1 MKLHKLSIYFLLI
14 ALITG
19 CTTKSDTYYNR
30 QFRMIPTMYN
40 VLYNGNL
47 ALEEGKKELAEKRKD
62 NYFEILEVEPEV
74 RSQNYNLKGEG
85 NPHFDRAEEKAI
97 KAIQRHSMVFD
108 GKQKNRKI
116 DDAYM
121 LLGKARYY
129 NGRYIPAL
137 EAFNHLLTNYGETNQ
152 RYNAAVWREK
162 AHIQLGRE
170 QLAVTDLE
178 KILQEEQPKR
188 RERATLHAVLAQAFI
203 NLEAYPKAI
212 EALKQASQE
221 TKEKPKRGRYYYI
234 IGQLFEHLQQRDSA
248 QAYYQKVIGL
258 NWNIPRRLWVEAQI
272 GKART
277 QTLTPE
283 QKIEYTKKLRKME
296 KLYEHKDL
304 LDLVY
309 FQHALFLEGEN
320 KPKGAT
326 EYFLRSLEKNKDNDG
341 LRQRAHEH
349 LADLYFKDKK
359 YPLAYA
365 HYDSTLVYI
374 PKNTLEHLYMRRKR
388 DNLAQITD
396 FENTIAKADS
406 LSHIMKM
413 PKEEQVRYFQQH
425 IDSLKQQPQDKKAI
439 SITDFGRT
447 TTTQHQAPQ
456 EGFYFYIPQTVAYGK
471 QLFKQRFG
479 DRPLVDNWRWS
490 NQLIAQQPAD
500 TEKDSLSA
508 PKVSAE
514 DYLSQLP
521 SETQLEQ
528 LQKDRET
535 ALYGVG
541 ELYWEKFADG
551 KLAEQRLTR
560 LLSLTQNDKLKEKAL
575 YLLYKIN
582 EEKHP
587 KEAEAYKE
595 RLLASFPNS
604 EYAKPL
610 SGQQST
616 NEKALQEQYQQLSD
630 QLAAQ
635 QFAQVRDY
643 IDTHKADYKTSS
655 MAPDWDILRAK
666 AIARLEGKAAY
677 IRELEAIIQ
686 EYPNTSQADDLKE
699 KLEILK
705 GTPQKPTFLGDEEAT
720 SWKLVLPALGEQ
732 QLTQLKDYLE
742 ENGFAYLSLS
752 QDVYDDKEQFTV
764 LHGFMSRQMAE
775 GFVQRINHYFQEKA
789 LAGKKK
795 KDEEKNQ
802 ENTMFFKDFFV
813 ISSENYAI
821 LQTFKNKEE
830 YIKIN

>member
-1 MKLHKLSIYFLLI
+1 
-14 ALITG
+14 
-19 CTTKSDTYYNR
+19 
-30 QFRMIPTMYN
+30 MIPTMYN

-74 RSQNYNLKGEG
+74 SSQNYNLKGEG

-170 QLAVTDLE
+170 QLAVAALE
-178 KILQEEQPKR
+178 KILEEEQPKR

-203 NLEAYPKAI
+203 NLETYPKAI

-221 TKEKPKRGRYYYI
+221 TKEKPKRGRYYFI
-234 IGQLFEHLQQRDSA
+234 IGQLFEHLQQKDSA

-258 NWNIPRRLWVEAQI
+258 NWNIPRRLWVEAQV

-283 QKIEYTKKLRKME
+283 EKIAYTKKLRKME

-320 KPKGAT
+320 QPKAAT
-326 EYFLRSLEKNKDNDG
+326 SYFLRSLEKNKDNEG
-341 LRQRAHEH
+341 LRRRTHEH
-349 LADLYFKDKK
+349 LGELYFKDKK

-388 DNLAQITD
+388 DNLAQITA

-406 LSHIMKM
+406 LSRIMKM
-413 PKEEQVRYFQQH
+413 PKEEQVRYFERH
-425 IDSLKQQPQDKKAI
+425 IDSLKQQPATQQAVT
-439 SITDFGRT
+439 ITDFGRAT
-447 TTTQHQAPQ
+447 TPQQQNPQ
-456 EGFYFYIPQTVAYGK
+456 EGFYFYLPQTVAYGK

-479 DRPLVDNWRWS
+479 DRPLMDNWRWS
-490 NQLIAQQPAD
+490 NQLIAQQSTD
-500 TEKDSLSA
+500 VVTDSLAISQIS
-508 PKVSAE
+508 PE
-514 DYLSQLP
+514 DYLKKLPTP
-521 SETQLEQ
+521 SELEQ

-560 LLSLTQNDKLKEKAL
+560 LLSLTHNDKLKEKTL

-582 EEKHP
+582 EKNP
-587 KEAEAYKE
+587 KEADAYKQQ
-595 RLLASFPNS
+595 LLTSFPNS
-604 EYAKPL
+604 EYAKPI

-616 NEKALQEQYQQLSD
+616 NEKELQEQYQRLSD

-635 QFAQVRDY
+635 QYAEVLAY
-643 IDTHKADYKTSS
+643 IQAHKTEYKTSS
-655 MAPDWDILRAK
+655 MGPDFDILKAK

-677 IRELEAIIQ
+677 IRELEAIVQ

-699 KLEILK
+699 KLKILK
-705 GTPQKPTFLGDEEAT
+705 GSSEKPTFLPDEEAT
-720 SWKLVLPALGEQ
+720 SWKVVLQGGLDEQ
-732 QLTQLKDYLE
+732 QLTQLKNYLE
-742 ENGFAYLSLS
+742 ENGFAYLTLS
-752 QDVYDDKEQFTV
+752 QDVYDDKEQFAV
-764 LHGFMSRQMAE
+764 LHGFMSKQMAE
-775 GFVQRINHYFQEKA
+775 GFVQRVNHYFQENA
-789 LAGKKK
+789 LKNKKK

-802 ENTMFFKDFFV
+802 ENTMFFKEFFV

-821 LQTFKNKEE
+821 LQAFKNKEE
-830 YIKIN
+830 YIKNN

>member
-1 MKLHKLSIYFLLI
+1 
-14 ALITG
+14 
-19 CTTKSDTYYNR
+19 
-30 QFRMIPTMYN
+30 MIPTMYN

-170 QLAVTDLE
+170 QLAVAALE
-178 KILQEEQPKR
+178 KILEEEQPKR

-203 NLEAYPKAI
+203 NLESYPKAI

-221 TKEKPKRGRYYYI
+221 TKEKPKRGRYYFI
-234 IGQLFEHLQQRDSA
+234 IGQLFEHLQQKDSA

-258 NWNIPRRLWVEAQI
+258 NWNVPRRLWVEAQV

-283 QKIEYTKKLRKME
+283 EKIAYTKKLRKME

-320 KPKGAT
+320 QPKAAT
-326 EYFLRSLEKNKDNDG
+326 NYFLRSLEKNKDNEG
-341 LRQRAHEH
+341 LRRRTHEH
-349 LADLYFKDKK
+349 LGELYFKDKK

-388 DNLAQITD
+388 DNLAQITA

-406 LSHIMKM
+406 LSRIMKM
-413 PKEEQVRYFQQH
+413 PKEEQIRYFERH
-425 IDSLKQQPQDKKAI
+425 IDSLKQQPATQQAVT
-439 SITDFGRT
+439 ITDFGRAT
-447 TTTQHQAPQ
+447 TPQQQNPQ
-456 EGFYFYIPQTVAYGK
+456 EGFYFYLPQTVAYGK

-479 DRPLVDNWRWS
+479 DRPLMDNWRWS
-490 NQLIAQQPAD
+490 NQLIAQQSTD
-500 TEKDSLSA
+500 VVTDSLAISQIS
-508 PKVSAE
+508 PE
-514 DYLSQLP
+514 DYLKKLPTP
-521 SETQLEQ
+521 SELEQ

-560 LLSLTQNDKLKEKAL
+560 LLSLTHNDKLKEKTL

-582 EEKHP
+582 EKNP
-587 KEAEAYKE
+587 KEADAYKQQ
-595 RLLASFPNS
+595 LLTSFPNS
-604 EYAKPL
+604 EYAKPI

-616 NEKALQEQYQQLSD
+616 NEKELQEQYQRLSD

-635 QFAQVRDY
+635 QYAEVLAY
-643 IDTHKADYKTSS
+643 IQAHKTAYKTSS
-655 MAPDWDILRAK
+655 MGPDFDILKAK

-677 IRELEAIIQ
+677 IRELEAIVQ

-699 KLEILK
+699 KLKILK
-705 GTPQKPTFLGDEEAT
+705 GSSEKPTFLPDEEAT
-720 SWKLVLPALGEQ
+720 SWKVVLQGGLDEQ
-732 QLTQLKDYLE
+732 QLTQLKNYLE
-742 ENGFAYLSLS
+742 ENGFAYLTLS
-752 QDVYDDKEQFTV
+752 QDVYDDKEQFAV
-764 LHGFMSRQMAE
+764 LHGFMSKQMAE
-775 GFVQRINHYFQEKA
+775 GFVQRVNHYFQENA
-789 LAGKKK
+789 LKNKKK

-802 ENTMFFKDFFV
+802 ENTMFFKEFFV

-821 LQTFKNKEE
+821 LQAFKNKEE
-830 YIKIN
+830 YIKNN

>member
-1 MKLHKLSIYFLLI
+1 
-14 ALITG
+14 
-19 CTTKSDTYYNR
+19 
-30 QFRMIPTMYN
+30 MIPTMYN

-170 QLAVTDLE
+170 QLAVAALE
-178 KILQEEQPKR
+178 KILEEEQPKR

-203 NLEAYPKAI
+203 NLESYPKAI

-221 TKEKPKRGRYYYI
+221 TKEKPKRGRYYFI
-234 IGQLFEHLQQRDSA
+234 IGQLFEHLQQKDSA

-258 NWNIPRRLWVEAQI
+258 NWNVPRRLWVEAQV

-283 QKIEYTKKLRKME
+283 EKIAYTKKLRKME

-320 KPKGAT
+320 QPKAAT
-326 EYFLRSLEKNKDNDG
+326 NYFLRSLEKNKDNEG
-341 LRQRAHEH
+341 LRRRTHEH
-349 LADLYFKDKK
+349 LGELYFKDKK

-365 HYDSTLVYI
+365 HYDSTLAYI

-388 DNLAQITD
+388 DNLAQITA

-406 LSHIMKM
+406 LSRIMKM
-413 PKEEQVRYFQQH
+413 PKEEQIRYFERH
-425 IDSLKQQPQDKKAI
+425 IDSLKQQPATQQAVT
-439 SITDFGRT
+439 ITDFGRAT
-447 TTTQHQAPQ
+447 TPQQQNPQ
-456 EGFYFYIPQTVAYGK
+456 EGFYFYLPQTVAYGK

-479 DRPLVDNWRWS
+479 DRPLMDNWRWS
-490 NQLIAQQPAD
+490 NQLIAQQSTD
-500 TEKDSLSA
+500 VVTDSLAISQIS
-508 PKVSAE
+508 PE
-514 DYLSQLP
+514 DYLKKLPTP
-521 SETQLEQ
+521 SELEQ

-560 LLSLTQNDKLKEKAL
+560 LLSLTHNDKLKEKTL

-582 EEKHP
+582 EKNP
-587 KEAEAYKE
+587 KEADAYKQQ
-595 RLLASFPNS
+595 LLTSFPNS
-604 EYAKPL
+604 EYAKPI

-616 NEKALQEQYQQLSD
+616 NEKELQEQYQRLSD

-635 QFAQVRDY
+635 QYAEVLAY
-643 IDTHKADYKTSS
+643 IQAHKTAYKTSS
-655 MAPDWDILRAK
+655 MGPDFDILKAK

-677 IRELEAIIQ
+677 IRELEAIVQ

-699 KLEILK
+699 KLKILK
-705 GTPQKPTFLGDEEAT
+705 GSSEKPTFLPDEEAT
-720 SWKLVLPALGEQ
+720 SWKVVLQGGLDEQ
-732 QLTQLKDYLE
+732 QLTQLKNYLE
-742 ENGFAYLSLS
+742 ENGFAYLTLS
-752 QDVYDDKEQFTV
+752 QDVYDDKEQFAV
-764 LHGFMSRQMAE
+764 LHGFMSKQMAE
-775 GFVQRINHYFQEKA
+775 GFVQRVNHYFQENA
-789 LAGKKK
+789 LKNKKK

-802 ENTMFFKDFFV
+802 ENTMFFKEFFV

-821 LQTFKNKEE
+821 LQAFKNKEE
-830 YIKIN
+830 YIKNN

>member
-1 MKLHKLSIYFLLI
+1 
-14 ALITG
+14 
-19 CTTKSDTYYNR
+19 
-30 QFRMIPTMYN
+30 MIPTMYN

-170 QLAVTDLE
+170 QLAVAALE
-178 KILQEEQPKR
+178 KILEEEQPKR

-221 TKEKPKRGRYYYI
+221 TKEKPKRGRYYFI
-234 IGQLFEHLQQRDSA
+234 IGQLFEHLQQKDSA

-258 NWNIPRRLWVEAQI
+258 NWNVPRRLWVEAQV

-283 QKIEYTKKLRKME
+283 EKIAYTKKLRKME

-320 KPKGAT
+320 QPKAAT
-326 EYFLRSLEKNKDNDG
+326 NYFLRSLEKNKDNEG
-341 LRQRAHEH
+341 LRRRTHEH
-349 LADLYFKDKK
+349 LGELYFKDKK

-388 DNLAQITD
+388 DNLAQITA

-406 LSHIMKM
+406 LSRIMKM
-413 PKEEQVRYFQQH
+413 PKEEQIRYFERH
-425 IDSLKQQPQDKKAI
+425 IDSLKQQPATQQAVT
-439 SITDFGRT
+439 ITDFGRAT
-447 TTTQHQAPQ
+447 TPQQQNPQ
-456 EGFYFYIPQTVAYGK
+456 EGFYFYLPQTVAYGK

-479 DRPLVDNWRWS
+479 DRPLMDNWRWS
-490 NQLIAQQPAD
+490 NQLIAQQSTD
-500 TEKDSLSA
+500 VVTDSLAISQIS
-508 PKVSAE
+508 PE
-514 DYLSQLP
+514 DYLKKLP
-521 SETQLEQ
+521 TLSELEQ

-560 LLSLTQNDKLKEKAL
+560 LLSLTHNDKLKEKTL

-582 EEKHP
+582 EKNP
-587 KEAEAYKE
+587 KEADAYKQQ
-595 RLLASFPNS
+595 LLTSFPNS
-604 EYAKPL
+604 EYAKPI

-616 NEKALQEQYQQLSD
+616 NEKELQEQYQRLSD

-635 QFAQVRDY
+635 QYAEVLAYLQA
-643 IDTHKADYKTSS
+643 HKTAYKTSS
-655 MAPDWDILRAK
+655 MGPDFDILKAK

-677 IRELEAIIQ
+677 IRELEAIVQ
-686 EYPNTSQADDLKE
+686 EYPNTSQADNLKE
-699 KLEILK
+699 KLKILK
-705 GTPQKPTFLGDEEAT
+705 GSSEKPTFLPDEEAT
-720 SWKLVLPALGEQ
+720 SWKVVLQGGLDEQ
-732 QLTQLKDYLE
+732 QLTQLKNYLE
-742 ENGFAYLSLS
+742 ENGFAYLTLS
-752 QDVYDDKEQFTV
+752 QDVYDDKEQFAV
-764 LHGFMSRQMAE
+764 LHGFMSKQMAE
-775 GFVQRINHYFQEKA
+775 GFVQRVNHYFQENA
-789 LAGKKK
+789 LKNKKK

-802 ENTMFFKDFFV
+802 ENTMFFKEFFV

-821 LQTFKNKEE
+821 LQAFKNKEE
-830 YIKIN
+830 YIKNN

>member
-1 MKLHKLSIYFLLI
+1 
-14 ALITG
+14 
-19 CTTKSDTYYNR
+19 
-30 QFRMIPTMYN
+30 MIPTMYN

-74 RSQNYNLKGEG
+74 SSQNYNLKGEG

-170 QLAVTDLE
+170 QLAVAALE
-178 KILQEEQPKR
+178 KILEEEQPKR

-221 TKEKPKRGRYYYI
+221 TKEKPKRGRYYFI
-234 IGQLFEHLQQRDSA
+234 IGQLFEHLQQKDSA

-258 NWNIPRRLWVEAQI
+258 NWNVPRRLWVEAQV

-283 QKIEYTKKLRKME
+283 EKIAYTKKLRKME

-320 KPKGAT
+320 QPKAAT
-326 EYFLRSLEKNKDNDG
+326 SYFLRSLEKNKDNEG
-341 LRQRAHEH
+341 LRRRTHEH
-349 LADLYFKDKK
+349 LGELYFKDKK

-388 DNLAQITD
+388 DNLAQITA

-406 LSHIMKM
+406 LSRIMKM
-413 PKEEQVRYFQQH
+413 PKEEQVRYFERH
-425 IDSLKQQPQDKKAI
+425 IDSLKQQPATQQAVT
-439 SITDFGRT
+439 ITDFGRAT
-447 TTTQHQAPQ
+447 TPQQQNPQ
-456 EGFYFYIPQTVAYGK
+456 EGFYFYLPQTVAYGK

-479 DRPLVDNWRWS
+479 DRPLMDNWRWS
-490 NQLIAQQPAD
+490 NQLIAQQSTD
-500 TEKDSLSA
+500 VVTDSLAISQIS
-508 PKVSAE
+508 PE
-514 DYLSQLP
+514 DYLKKLPTP
-521 SETQLEQ
+521 SELEQ

-560 LLSLTQNDKLKEKAL
+560 LLSLTHNDKLKEKTL

-582 EEKHP
+582 EKNP
-587 KEAEAYKE
+587 KEADAYKQQ
-595 RLLASFPNS
+595 LLTSFPNS
-604 EYAKPL
+604 EYAKPI

-616 NEKALQEQYQQLSD
+616 NEKELQEQYQRLSD

-635 QFAQVRDY
+635 QYAEVLAYLQA
-643 IDTHKADYKTSS
+643 HKTAYKTSS
-655 MAPDWDILRAK
+655 MGPDFDILKAK
-666 AIARLEGKAAY
+666 AIARLEGKTAY
-677 IRELEAIIQ
+677 IRELEAIVQ

-699 KLEILK
+699 KLKILK
-705 GTPQKPTFLGDEEAT
+705 GSSEKPTFLPDEEAT
-720 SWKLVLPALGEQ
+720 SWKVVLQGGLDEQ
-732 QLTQLKDYLE
+732 QLTQLKNYLE
-742 ENGFAYLSLS
+742 ENGFAYLTLS
-752 QDVYDDKEQFTV
+752 QDVYDDKEQFAV
-764 LHGFMSRQMAE
+764 LHGFMSKQMAE
-775 GFVQRINHYFQEKA
+775 GFVQRVNHYFQENA
-789 LAGKKK
+789 LKNKKK

-802 ENTMFFKDFFV
+802 ENTMFFKEFFV

-821 LQTFKNKEE
+821 LQAFKNKEE
-830 YIKIN
+830 YIKNN

>member
-1 MKLHKLSIYFLLI
+1 
-14 ALITG
+14 
-19 CTTKSDTYYNR
+19 
-30 QFRMIPTMYN
+30 MIPTMYN

-170 QLAVTDLE
+170 QLAVAALE
-178 KILQEEQPKR
+178 KILEEEQPKR

-221 TKEKPKRGRYYYI
+221 TKEKPKRGRYYFI
-234 IGQLFEHLQQRDSA
+234 IGQLFEHLQQKDSA
-248 QAYYQKVIGL
+248 QVYYQKVIGL
-258 NWNIPRRLWVEAQI
+258 NWNVPRRLWVEAQV

-283 QKIEYTKKLRKME
+283 EKIAYTKKLRKME

-320 KPKGAT
+320 QPKAAT
-326 EYFLRSLEKNKDNDG
+326 NYFLRSLEKNKDNEG
-341 LRQRAHEH
+341 LRRRTHEH
-349 LADLYFKDKK
+349 LGELYFKDKK

-388 DNLAQITD
+388 DNLAQITA

-406 LSHIMKM
+406 LSRIMKM
-413 PKEEQVRYFQQH
+413 PKEEQIRYFERH
-425 IDSLKQQPQDKKAI
+425 IDSLKQQPATQQAVT
-439 SITDFGRT
+439 ITDFGRAT
-447 TTTQHQAPQ
+447 TPQQQNPQ
-456 EGFYFYIPQTVAYGK
+456 EGFYFYLPQTVAYGK

-479 DRPLVDNWRWS
+479 DRPLMDNWRWS
-490 NQLIAQQPAD
+490 NQLIAQQSTDVVA
-500 TEKDSLSA
+500 DSLAISQIS
-508 PKVSAE
+508 PE
-514 DYLSQLP
+514 DYLKKLPTP
-521 SETQLEQ
+521 SELEQ

-560 LLSLTQNDKLKEKAL
+560 LLSLTHNDKLKEKTL

-582 EEKHP
+582 EKNP
-587 KEAEAYKE
+587 KEADAYKQQ
-595 RLLASFPNS
+595 LLTSFPNS
-604 EYAKPL
+604 EYAKPI

-616 NEKALQEQYQQLSD
+616 NEKELQEQYQRLSD

-635 QFAQVRDY
+635 QYAEVLAYLQA
-643 IDTHKADYKTSS
+643 HKTAYKTSS
-655 MAPDWDILRAK
+655 MGPDFDILKAK

-677 IRELEAIIQ
+677 IRELEAIVQ
-686 EYPNTSQADDLKE
+686 EYPNTSQADNLKE
-699 KLEILK
+699 KLKILK
-705 GTPQKPTFLGDEEAT
+705 GSSEKPTFLPDQEAT
-720 SWKLVLPALGEQ
+720 SWKVVLQGGLDEQ
-732 QLTQLKDYLE
+732 QLTQLKNYLE
-742 ENGFAYLSLS
+742 ENGFAYLTLS
-752 QDVYDDKEQFTV
+752 QDVYDDKEQFAV
-764 LHGFMSRQMAE
+764 LHGFMSKQMAE
-775 GFVQRINHYFQEKA
+775 GFVQRVNHYFQENA
-789 LAGKKK
+789 LKNKKK

-802 ENTMFFKDFFV
+802 ENTMFFKEFFV

-821 LQTFKNKEE
+821 LQAFKNKEE
-830 YIKIN
+830 YIKNN

>member
-1 MKLHKLSIYFLLI
+1 
-14 ALITG
+14 
-19 CTTKSDTYYNR
+19 
-30 QFRMIPTMYN
+30 MIPTMYN

-170 QLAVTDLE
+170 QLAVAALE
-178 KILQEEQPKR
+178 KILEEEQPKR

-203 NLEAYPKAI
+203 NLESYPKAI

-221 TKEKPKRGRYYYI
+221 TKEKPKRGRYYFI
-234 IGQLFEHLQQRDSA
+234 IGQLFEHLQQKDSA

-258 NWNIPRRLWVEAQI
+258 NWNVPRRLWVEAQV

-283 QKIEYTKKLRKME
+283 EKIAYTKKLRKME

-320 KPKGAT
+320 QPKAAT
-326 EYFLRSLEKNKDNDG
+326 NYFLRSLEKNKDNEG
-341 LRQRAHEH
+341 LRRRTHEH
-349 LADLYFKDKK
+349 LGELYFKDKK

-388 DNLAQITD
+388 DNLAQITA

-406 LSHIMKM
+406 LSRIMKM
-413 PKEEQVRYFQQH
+413 PKEEQIRYFERH
-425 IDSLKQQPQDKKAI
+425 IDSLKQQPATQQAVT
-439 SITDFGRT
+439 ITDFGRAT
-447 TTTQHQAPQ
+447 TPQQQNPQ
-456 EGFYFYIPQTVAYGK
+456 EGFYFYLPQTVAYGK

-479 DRPLVDNWRWS
+479 DRPLMDNWRWS
-490 NQLIAQQPAD
+490 NQLIAEQSTD
-500 TEKDSLSA
+500 VVTDSLAISQIS
-508 PKVSAE
+508 PE
-514 DYLSQLP
+514 DYLKKLPTP
-521 SETQLEQ
+521 SELEQ

-560 LLSLTQNDKLKEKAL
+560 LLSLTHNDKLKEKTL

-582 EEKHP
+582 EKNP
-587 KEAEAYKE
+587 KEADAYKQQ
-595 RLLASFPNS
+595 LLTSFPNS
-604 EYAKPL
+604 EYAKPI

-616 NEKALQEQYQQLSD
+616 NEKELQEQYQRLSD

-635 QFAQVRDY
+635 QYAEVLAYLQA
-643 IDTHKADYKTSS
+643 HKTAYKTSS
-655 MAPDWDILRAK
+655 MGPDFDILKAK

-677 IRELEAIIQ
+677 IRELEAIVQ
-686 EYPNTSQADDLKE
+686 EYPNTSQADNLKE
-699 KLEILK
+699 KLKILK
-705 GTPQKPTFLGDEEAT
+705 GSSEKPTFLPDEEAT
-720 SWKLVLPALGEQ
+720 SWKVVLQGGLDEQ
-732 QLTQLKDYLE
+732 QLTQLKNYLE
-742 ENGFAYLSLS
+742 ENGFAYLTLS
-752 QDVYDDKEQFTV
+752 QDVYDDKEQFAV
-764 LHGFMSRQMAE
+764 LHGFMSKQMAE
-775 GFVQRINHYFQEKA
+775 GFVQRVNHYFQENA
-789 LAGKKK
+789 LKNKKK

-802 ENTMFFKDFFV
+802 ENTMFFKEFFV

-821 LQTFKNKEE
+821 LQAFKNKEE
-830 YIKIN
+830 YIKNN

>member
-1 MKLHKLSIYFLLI
+1 
-14 ALITG
+14 
-19 CTTKSDTYYNR
+19 
-30 QFRMIPTMYN
+30 MIPTMYN

-170 QLAVTDLE
+170 QLAVAALE
-178 KILQEEQPKR
+178 KILEEEQPKR

-203 NLEAYPKAI
+203 NLESYPKAI

-221 TKEKPKRGRYYYI
+221 TKEKPKRGRYYFI
-234 IGQLFEHLQQRDSA
+234 IGQLFEHLQQKDSA

-258 NWNIPRRLWVEAQI
+258 NWNVPRRLWVEAQV

-283 QKIEYTKKLRKME
+283 EKIAYTKKLRKME

-320 KPKGAT
+320 QPKAAT
-326 EYFLRSLEKNKDNDG
+326 NYFLRSLEKNKDNEG
-341 LRQRAHEH
+341 LRRRTHEH
-349 LADLYFKDKK
+349 LGELYFKDKK

-388 DNLAQITD
+388 DNLAQITA

-406 LSHIMKM
+406 LSRIMKM
-413 PKEEQVRYFQQH
+413 PKEEQIRYFERH
-425 IDSLKQQPQDKKAI
+425 IDSLKQQPATQQAVT
-439 SITDFGRT
+439 ITDFGRAT
-447 TTTQHQAPQ
+447 TPQQQNPQ
-456 EGFYFYIPQTVAYGK
+456 EGFYFYLPQTVAYGK

-479 DRPLVDNWRWS
+479 DRPLMDNWRWS
-490 NQLIAQQPAD
+490 NQLIAQQSTD
-500 TEKDSLSA
+500 VVTDSLAISQIS
-508 PKVSAE
+508 PE
-514 DYLSQLP
+514 DYLKKLPTP
-521 SETQLEQ
+521 SELEQ

-560 LLSLTQNDKLKEKAL
+560 LLSLTHNDKLKEKTL

-582 EEKHP
+582 EKNP
-587 KEAEAYKE
+587 KEADAYKQQ
-595 RLLASFPNS
+595 LLTSFPNS
-604 EYAKPL
+604 EYAKPI

-616 NEKALQEQYQQLSD
+616 NEKELQEQYQRLSD

-635 QFAQVRDY
+635 QYAEVLAYLQA
-643 IDTHKADYKTSS
+643 HKTAYKTSS
-655 MAPDWDILRAK
+655 MEPDFDILKAK

-677 IRELEAIIQ
+677 IRELEAIVQ

-699 KLEILK
+699 KLKILK
-705 GTPQKPTFLGDEEAT
+705 GSSEKPTFLPDEEAT
-720 SWKLVLPALGEQ
+720 SWKVVLQGSLDEQ
-732 QLTQLKDYLE
+732 QLTQLKNYLE
-742 ENGFAYLSLS
+742 ENGFAYLTLS
-752 QDVYDDKEQFTV
+752 QDVYDDKEQFAV
-764 LHGFMSRQMAE
+764 LHGFMSKQMAE
-775 GFVQRINHYFQEKA
+775 GFVQRVNHYFQENA
-789 LAGKKK
+789 LKNKKK

-802 ENTMFFKDFFV
+802 ENTMFFKEFFV

-821 LQTFKNKEE
+821 LQAFKNKEE
-830 YIKIN
+830 YIKNN

>member
-1 MKLHKLSIYFLLI
+1 
-14 ALITG
+14 
-19 CTTKSDTYYNR
+19 
-30 QFRMIPTMYN
+30 MIPTMYN

-170 QLAVTDLE
+170 QLAVAALE
-178 KILQEEQPKR
+178 KILEEEQPKR
-188 RERATLHAVLAQAFI
+188 RECATLHAVLAQAFI

-212 EALKQASQE
+212 EALKKASQE
-221 TKEKPKRGRYYYI
+221 TKEKPKRGRYYFI
-234 IGQLFEHLQQRDSA
+234 IGQLFEHLQQKDSA

-258 NWNIPRRLWVEAQI
+258 NWNVPRRLWVEAQV

-283 QKIEYTKKLRKME
+283 EKIAYTKKLRKME

-320 KPKGAT
+320 QPKAAT
-326 EYFLRSLEKNKDNDG
+326 NYFLRSLEKNKDNEG
-341 LRQRAHEH
+341 LRRRTHEH
-349 LADLYFKDKK
+349 LGELYFKDKK

-388 DNLAQITD
+388 DNLAQITA

-406 LSHIMKM
+406 LSRIMKM
-413 PKEEQVRYFQQH
+413 PKEEQIRYFERH
-425 IDSLKQQPQDKKAI
+425 IDSLKQQPATQQAVT
-439 SITDFGRT
+439 ITDFGRAT
-447 TTTQHQAPQ
+447 TPQQQNPQ
-456 EGFYFYIPQTVAYGK
+456 EGFYFYLPQTVAYGK

-479 DRPLVDNWRWS
+479 DRPLMDNWRWS
-490 NQLIAQQPAD
+490 NQLIAQQSTD
-500 TEKDSLSA
+500 VVTDSLAISQIS
-508 PKVSAE
+508 PE
-514 DYLSQLP
+514 DYLKKLPTP
-521 SETQLEQ
+521 SELEQ

-560 LLSLTQNDKLKEKAL
+560 LLSLTHNDKLKEKTL

-582 EEKHP
+582 EKNP
-587 KEAEAYKE
+587 KEADAYKQQ
-595 RLLASFPNS
+595 LLTSFPNS
-604 EYAKPL
+604 EYAKPI

-616 NEKALQEQYQQLSD
+616 NEKELQEQYQRLSD

-635 QFAQVRDY
+635 QYAEVLAYLQA
-643 IDTHKADYKTSS
+643 HKTAYKTSS
-655 MAPDWDILRAK
+655 MGPDFDILKAK

-677 IRELEAIIQ
+677 IRELEAIVQ

-699 KLEILK
+699 KLKILK
-705 GTPQKPTFLGDEEAT
+705 GSSEKPTFLPDEEAT
-720 SWKLVLPALGEQ
+720 SWKVVLQGGLDEQ
-732 QLTQLKDYLE
+732 QLTQLKNYLE
-742 ENGFAYLSLS
+742 ENGFAYLTLS
-752 QDVYDDKEQFTV
+752 QDVYDDKEQFAV
-764 LHGFMSRQMAE
+764 LHGFMSKQMAE
-775 GFVQRINHYFQEKA
+775 GFVQRVNHYFQENA
-789 LAGKKK
+789 LKNKKK

-802 ENTMFFKDFFV
+802 ENTMFFKEFFV

-821 LQTFKNKEE
+821 LQAFKNKEE
-830 YIKIN
+830 YIKNN

>member
-1 MKLHKLSIYFLLI
+1 
-14 ALITG
+14 
-19 CTTKSDTYYNR
+19 
-30 QFRMIPTMYN
+30 MIPTMYN
-40 VLYNGNL
+40 VLYNCNL

-170 QLAVTDLE
+170 QLAVAALE
-178 KILQEEQPKR
+178 KILEEEQPKR

-203 NLEAYPKAI
+203 NLESYPKAI

-221 TKEKPKRGRYYYI
+221 TKEKPKRGRYYFI
-234 IGQLFEHLQQRDSA
+234 IGQLFEHLQQKDSA

-258 NWNIPRRLWVEAQI
+258 NWNVPRRLWVEAQV

-283 QKIEYTKKLRKME
+283 EKIAYTKKLRKME

-320 KPKGAT
+320 QPKAAT
-326 EYFLRSLEKNKDNDG
+326 NYFLRSLEKNKDNEG
-341 LRQRAHEH
+341 LRRRTHEH
-349 LADLYFKDKK
+349 LGELYFKDKK

-388 DNLAQITD
+388 DNLAQITA

-406 LSHIMKM
+406 LSRIMKM
-413 PKEEQVRYFQQH
+413 PKEEQIRYFERH
-425 IDSLKQQPQDKKAI
+425 IDSLKQQPATQQAVT
-439 SITDFGRT
+439 ITDFGRAT
-447 TTTQHQAPQ
+447 TPQQQNPQ
-456 EGFYFYIPQTVAYGK
+456 EGFYFYLPQTVAYGK

-479 DRPLVDNWRWS
+479 DRPLMDNWRWS
-490 NQLIAQQPAD
+490 NQLIAQQSTD
-500 TEKDSLSA
+500 VVTDSLAISQIS
-508 PKVSAE
+508 PE
-514 DYLSQLP
+514 DYLKKLPTP
-521 SETQLEQ
+521 SELEQ

-560 LLSLTQNDKLKEKAL
+560 LLSLTHNDKLKEKTL

-582 EEKHP
+582 EKNP
-587 KEAEAYKE
+587 KEADAYKQQ
-595 RLLASFPNS
+595 LLTSFPNS
-604 EYAKPL
+604 EYAKPI

-616 NEKALQEQYQQLSD
+616 NEKELQEQYQRLSD

-635 QFAQVRDY
+635 QYAEVLAY
-643 IDTHKADYKTSS
+643 IQAHKTAYKTSS
-655 MAPDWDILRAK
+655 MGPDFDILKAK

-677 IRELEAIIQ
+677 IRELEAIVQ

-699 KLEILK
+699 KLKILK
-705 GTPQKPTFLGDEEAT
+705 GSSEKPTFLPDEEAT
-720 SWKLVLPALGEQ
+720 SWKVVLQGGLDEQ
-732 QLTQLKDYLE
+732 QLTQLKNYLE
-742 ENGFAYLSLS
+742 ENGFAYLTLS
-752 QDVYDDKEQFTV
+752 QDVYDDKEQFAV
-764 LHGFMSRQMAE
+764 LHGFMSKQMAE
-775 GFVQRINHYFQEKA
+775 GFVQRVNHYFQENA
-789 LAGKKK
+789 LKNKKK

-802 ENTMFFKDFFV
+802 ENTMFFKEFFV

-821 LQTFKNKEE
+821 LQAFKNKEE
-830 YIKIN
+830 YIKNN

>member
-1 MKLHKLSIYFLLI
+1 
-14 ALITG
+14 
-19 CTTKSDTYYNR
+19 
-30 QFRMIPTMYN
+30 MIPTMYN

-170 QLAVTDLE
+170 QLAVTALE
-178 KILQEEQPKR
+178 KIFEEEQPKR

-203 NLEAYPKAI
+203 NLESYPKAI
-212 EALKQASQE
+212 EALKKASQE
-221 TKEKPKRGRYYYI
+221 TKEKPKRGRYYFI
-234 IGQLFEHLQQRDSA
+234 IGQLFEHLQQKDSA

-258 NWNIPRRLWVEAQI
+258 NWNVPRRLWVEAQV

-283 QKIEYTKKLRKME
+283 EKIAYTKKLRKME

-320 KPKGAT
+320 QPKAAT
-326 EYFLRSLEKNKDNDG
+326 NYFLRSLEKNKDNEG
-341 LRQRAHEH
+341 LRRRTHEH
-349 LADLYFKDKK
+349 LGELYFKDKK

-388 DNLAQITD
+388 DNLAQITA

-406 LSHIMKM
+406 LSRIMKM
-413 PKEEQVRYFQQH
+413 PKEEQIRYFERH
-425 IDSLKQQPQDKKAI
+425 IDSLKQQPATQQAVT
-439 SITDFGRT
+439 ITDFGRAT
-447 TTTQHQAPQ
+447 TPQQQNPQ
-456 EGFYFYIPQTVAYGK
+456 EGFYFYLPQTVAYGK

-479 DRPLVDNWRWS
+479 DRPLMDNWRWS
-490 NQLIAQQPAD
+490 NQLIAQQSTD
-500 TEKDSLSA
+500 VVTDSLAISQIS
-508 PKVSAE
+508 PE
-514 DYLSQLP
+514 DYLKKLPTP
-521 SETQLEQ
+521 SEFEQ

-560 LLSLTQNDKLKEKAL
+560 LLSLTHNDKLKEKTL

-582 EEKHP
+582 EKNP
-587 KEAEAYKE
+587 KEADAYKQQ
-595 RLLASFPNS
+595 LLTSFPNS
-604 EYAKPL
+604 EYAKPI

-616 NEKALQEQYQQLSD
+616 NEKELQEQYQRLSD

-635 QFAQVRDY
+635 QYAEVLAYLQA
-643 IDTHKADYKTSS
+643 HKTAYKTSS
-655 MAPDWDILRAK
+655 MGPDFDILKAK

-677 IRELEAIIQ
+677 IRELEAIVQ

-699 KLEILK
+699 KLKILK
-705 GTPQKPTFLGDEEAT
+705 GSSEKPTFLPDEEAT
-720 SWKLVLPALGEQ
+720 SWKVVLQGGLDEQ
-732 QLTQLKDYLE
+732 QLTQLKNYLE
-742 ENGFAYLSLS
+742 ENGFAYLTLS
-752 QDVYDDKEQFTV
+752 QDVYDDKEQFAV
-764 LHGFMSRQMAE
+764 LHGFMSKQMAE
-775 GFVQRINHYFQEKA
+775 GFVQRVNHYFQENA
-789 LAGKKK
+789 LKNKKK

-802 ENTMFFKDFFV
+802 ENTMFFKEFFV

-821 LQTFKNKEE
+821 LQAFKNKEE
-830 YIKIN
+830 YIKNN

>member
-1 MKLHKLSIYFLLI
+1 
-14 ALITG
+14 
-19 CTTKSDTYYNR
+19 
-30 QFRMIPTMYN
+30 MIPTMYN

-74 RSQNYNLKGEG
+74 SSQNYNLKGEG

-170 QLAVTDLE
+170 QLAVAALE
-178 KILQEEQPKR
+178 KILEEEQPKR

-221 TKEKPKRGRYYYI
+221 TKEKPKRGRYYFI
-234 IGQLFEHLQQRDSA
+234 IGQLFEHLQQKDSA

-258 NWNIPRRLWVEAQI
+258 NWNIPRRLWVEAQV

-283 QKIEYTKKLRKME
+283 EKIAYTKKLRKME

-320 KPKGAT
+320 QPKAAT
-326 EYFLRSLEKNKDNDG
+326 SYFLRSLEKNKDNEG
-341 LRQRAHEH
+341 LRRSTHEH
-349 LADLYFKDKK
+349 LGELYFKDKK

-388 DNLAQITD
+388 DNLAQITA

-406 LSHIMKM
+406 LSRIMKM
-413 PKEEQVRYFQQH
+413 PKEEQIRYFEHH
-425 IDSLKQQPQDKKAI
+425 IDSLKQQPATQQAVT
-439 SITDFGRT
+439 ITDFGRAT
-447 TTTQHQAPQ
+447 TPQQQSPQ
-456 EGFYFYIPQTVAYGK
+456 EGFYFYLPQTVAYGK

-479 DRPLVDNWRWS
+479 DRPLMDNWRWS
-490 NQLIAQQPAD
+490 NQLIAQQSTD
-500 TEKDSLSA
+500 VVTDSLAISQIS
-508 PKVSAE
+508 PE
-514 DYLSQLP
+514 DYLKKLPTP
-521 SETQLEQ
+521 SELEQ

-560 LLSLTQNDKLKEKAL
+560 LLSLTHNDKLKEKTL

-582 EEKHP
+582 EKNP
-587 KEAEAYKE
+587 KEADAYKQQ
-595 RLLASFPNS
+595 LLTSFPNS
-604 EYAKPL
+604 EYAKPI

-616 NEKALQEQYQQLSD
+616 NEKELQEQYQRLSD

-635 QFAQVRDY
+635 QYAEVLAY
-643 IDTHKADYKTSS
+643 IQAHKTEYKTSS
-655 MAPDWDILRAK
+655 MGPDFDILKAK

-677 IRELEAIIQ
+677 IRELEAIVQ

-699 KLEILK
+699 KLKILK
-705 GTPQKPTFLGDEEAT
+705 GSSEKPTFLPDEEAT
-720 SWKLVLPALGEQ
+720 SWKVVLQGGLDEQ
-732 QLTQLKDYLE
+732 QLTQLKNYLE
-742 ENGFAYLSLS
+742 ENGFAYLTLS
-752 QDVYDDKEQFTV
+752 QDVYDDKEQFAV
-764 LHGFMSRQMAE
+764 LHGFMSKQMAE
-775 GFVQRINHYFQEKA
+775 GFVQRVNHYFQENA
-789 LAGKKK
+789 LKNKKK

-802 ENTMFFKDFFV
+802 ENTMFFKEFFV

-821 LQTFKNKEE
+821 LQAFKNKEE
-830 YIKIN
+830 YIKNN

>member
-1 MKLHKLSIYFLLI
+1 
-14 ALITG
+14 
-19 CTTKSDTYYNR
+19 
-30 QFRMIPTMYN
+30 MIPTMYN

-170 QLAVTDLE
+170 QLAVTALE
-178 KILQEEQPKR
+178 KIFEEEQPKR

-221 TKEKPKRGRYYYI
+221 TKEKPKRGRYYFI
-234 IGQLFEHLQQRDSA
+234 IGQLFEHLQQKDSA

-258 NWNIPRRLWVEAQI
+258 NWNVPRRLWVEAQV

-283 QKIEYTKKLRKME
+283 EKIAYTKKLRKME

-309 FQHALFLEGEN
+309 FQHALFLEEEN
-320 KPKGAT
+320 QPKAAT
-326 EYFLRSLEKNKDNDG
+326 NYFLRSLEKNKDNEG
-341 LRQRAHEH
+341 LRRRTHEH
-349 LADLYFKDKK
+349 LGELYFKDKK

-388 DNLAQITD
+388 DNLAQITA

-406 LSHIMKM
+406 LSRIMKM
-413 PKEEQVRYFQQH
+413 PKEEQIRYFERH
-425 IDSLKQQPQDKKAI
+425 IDSLKQQPATQQAVT
-439 SITDFGRT
+439 ITDFGRAT
-447 TTTQHQAPQ
+447 TPQQQNPQ
-456 EGFYFYIPQTVAYGK
+456 EGFYFYLPQTVAYGK

-479 DRPLVDNWRWS
+479 DRPLMDNWRWS
-490 NQLIAQQPAD
+490 NQLIAQQSTD
-500 TEKDSLSA
+500 VVTDSLAISQIS
-508 PKVSAE
+508 PE
-514 DYLSQLP
+514 DYLKKLPTP
-521 SETQLEQ
+521 SELEQ

-560 LLSLTQNDKLKEKAL
+560 LLSLTHNDKLKEKTL

-582 EEKHP
+582 EKNP
-587 KEAEAYKE
+587 KEADAYKQQ
-595 RLLASFPNS
+595 LLTSFPNS
-604 EYAKPL
+604 EYAKPI

-616 NEKALQEQYQQLSD
+616 NEKELQEQYQRLSD

-635 QFAQVRDY
+635 QYAEVLAYLQA
-643 IDTHKADYKTSS
+643 HKTAYKTSS
-655 MAPDWDILRAK
+655 MGPDFDILKAK

-677 IRELEAIIQ
+677 IRELEAIVQ

-699 KLEILK
+699 KLKILK
-705 GTPQKPTFLGDEEAT
+705 GSSEKPTFLPDEEAT
-720 SWKLVLPALGEQ
+720 SWKVVLQGGLDEQ
-732 QLTQLKDYLE
+732 QLTQLKNYLE
-742 ENGFAYLSLS
+742 ENGFAYLTLS
-752 QDVYDDKEQFTV
+752 QDVYDDKEQFAV
-764 LHGFMSRQMAE
+764 LHGFMSKQMAE
-775 GFVQRINHYFQEKA
+775 GFVQRVNHYFQENA
-789 LAGKKK
+789 LKNKKK

-802 ENTMFFKDFFV
+802 ENTMFFKEFFV

-821 LQTFKNKEE
+821 LQAFKNKEE
-830 YIKIN
+830 YIKNN

>member
-1 MKLHKLSIYFLLI
+1 
-14 ALITG
+14 
-19 CTTKSDTYYNR
+19 
-30 QFRMIPTMYN
+30 MIPTMYN

-47 ALEEGKKELAEKRKD
+47 ALEEGKKELTEKRKD

-74 RSQNYNLKGEG
+74 SSQNYNLKGVG

-170 QLAVTDLE
+170 QLAVAALE
-178 KILQEEQPKR
+178 KILEEEQPKR

-203 NLEAYPKAI
+203 NLESYPKAI

-221 TKEKPKRGRYYYI
+221 TKEKPKRGRYYFI
-234 IGQLFEHLQQRDSA
+234 IGQLFEHLQQKDSA

-258 NWNIPRRLWVEAQI
+258 NWNVPRRLWVEAQV

-283 QKIEYTKKLRKME
+283 EKIAYTKKLRKME

-320 KPKGAT
+320 QPKAAT
-326 EYFLRSLEKNKDNDG
+326 NYFLRSLEKNKDNEG
-341 LRQRAHEH
+341 LRRRTHEH
-349 LADLYFKDKK
+349 LGELYFKDKK

-388 DNLAQITD
+388 DNLAQITA

-406 LSHIMKM
+406 LSRIMKM
-413 PKEEQVRYFQQH
+413 PKEEQIRYFERH
-425 IDSLKQQPQDKKAI
+425 IDSLKQQPATQQAVT
-439 SITDFGRT
+439 ITDFGRAT
-447 TTTQHQAPQ
+447 TPQQQNPQ
-456 EGFYFYIPQTVAYGK
+456 EGFYFYLPQTVAYGK

-479 DRPLVDNWRWS
+479 DRPLMDNWRWS
-490 NQLIAQQPAD
+490 NQLIAQQSTD
-500 TEKDSLSA
+500 VVTDSLAISQIS
-508 PKVSAE
+508 PE
-514 DYLSQLP
+514 DYLKKLPTP
-521 SETQLEQ
+521 SELEQ

-560 LLSLTQNDKLKEKAL
+560 LLSLTHNDKLKEKTL

-582 EEKHP
+582 EKNP
-587 KEAEAYKE
+587 KEADAYKQQ
-595 RLLASFPNS
+595 LLTSFPNS
-604 EYAKPL
+604 EYAKPI

-616 NEKALQEQYQQLSD
+616 NEKELQEQYQRLSD

-635 QFAQVRDY
+635 QYAEVLAY
-643 IDTHKADYKTSS
+643 IQAHKTAYKTSS
-655 MAPDWDILRAK
+655 MGPDFDILKAK

-677 IRELEAIIQ
+677 IRELEAIVQ

-699 KLEILK
+699 KLKILK
-705 GTPQKPTFLGDEEAT
+705 GSSEKPTFLPDEEAT
-720 SWKLVLPALGEQ
+720 SWKVVLQGGLDEQ
-732 QLTQLKDYLE
+732 QLTQLKNYLE
-742 ENGFAYLSLS
+742 ENGFAYLTLS
-752 QDVYDDKEQFTV
+752 QDVYDDKEQFAV
-764 LHGFMSRQMAE
+764 LHGFMSKQMAE
-775 GFVQRINHYFQEKA
+775 GFVQRVNHYFQENA
-789 LAGKKK
+789 LKNKKK

-802 ENTMFFKDFFV
+802 ENTMFFKEFFV

-821 LQTFKNKEE
+821 LQAFKNKEE
-830 YIKIN
+830 YIKNN

>member
-1 MKLHKLSIYFLLI
+1 
-14 ALITG
+14 
-19 CTTKSDTYYNR
+19 
-30 QFRMIPTMYN
+30 MIPTMYN

-170 QLAVTDLE
+170 QLAVAALE
-178 KILQEEQPKR
+178 KILEEEQPKR

-203 NLEAYPKAI
+203 NLESYPKAI

-221 TKEKPKRGRYYYI
+221 TKEKPKRGRYYFI
-234 IGQLFEHLQQRDSA
+234 IGQLFEHLQQKDSA

-258 NWNIPRRLWVEAQI
+258 NWNVPRRLWVEAQV

-283 QKIEYTKKLRKME
+283 EKIAYTKKLRKME

-320 KPKGAT
+320 QPKAAT
-326 EYFLRSLEKNKDNDG
+326 NYFLRSLEKNKDNEG
-341 LRQRAHEH
+341 LRRRTHEH
-349 LADLYFKDKK
+349 LGELYFKDKK

-388 DNLAQITD
+388 DNLAQITA

-406 LSHIMKM
+406 LSRIMKM
-413 PKEEQVRYFQQH
+413 PKEEQIRYFERH
-425 IDSLKQQPQDKKAI
+425 IDSLKQQPATQQAVT
-439 SITDFGRT
+439 ITDFGRAT
-447 TTTQHQAPQ
+447 TPQQQNPQ
-456 EGFYFYIPQTVAYGK
+456 EGFYFYLPQTVAYGK

-479 DRPLVDNWRWS
+479 DRPLMDNWRWS
-490 NQLIAQQPAD
+490 NQLIAQQSTD
-500 TEKDSLSA
+500 VVTDSLAISQIS
-508 PKVSAE
+508 PE
-514 DYLSQLP
+514 DYLKKLPTP
-521 SETQLEQ
+521 SELEQ

-551 KLAEQRLTR
+551 KLAEQRLIR
-560 LLSLTQNDKLKEKAL
+560 LLSLTHNDKLKEKTL

-582 EEKHP
+582 EKNP
-587 KEAEAYKE
+587 KEADAYKQQ
-595 RLLASFPNS
+595 LLTSFPNS
-604 EYAKPL
+604 EYAKPI

-616 NEKALQEQYQQLSD
+616 NEKELQEQYQHLSD

-635 QFAQVRDY
+635 QYAEVLAYLQA
-643 IDTHKADYKTSS
+643 HKTAYKTSS
-655 MAPDWDILRAK
+655 MGPDFDILKAK

-677 IRELEAIIQ
+677 IRELEAIVQ

-699 KLEILK
+699 KLKILK
-705 GTPQKPTFLGDEEAT
+705 GSSEKPTFLPDEEAT
-720 SWKLVLPALGEQ
+720 SWKVVLQGGLDEQ
-732 QLTQLKDYLE
+732 QLTQLKNYLE
-742 ENGFAYLSLS
+742 ENGFAYLTLS
-752 QDVYDDKEQFTV
+752 QDVYDDKEQFAV
-764 LHGFMSRQMAE
+764 LHGFMSKQMAE
-775 GFVQRINHYFQEKA
+775 GFVQRVNHYFQENTLKN
-789 LAGKKK
+789 KKK

-802 ENTMFFKDFFV
+802 ENTMFFKEFFV

-821 LQTFKNKEE
+821 LQAFKNKEE
-830 YIKIN
+830 YIKNN

>member
-1 MKLHKLSIYFLLI
+1 
-14 ALITG
+14 
-19 CTTKSDTYYNR
+19 
-30 QFRMIPTMYN
+30 MIPTMYN
-40 VLYNGNL
+40 VLYNGNM
-47 ALEEGKKELAEKRKD
+47 ALEKGQKELAEKRKD

-85 NPHFDRAEEKAI
+85 NALFDRAEEKAI

-170 QLAVTDLE
+170 QLAVTALE

-188 RERATLHAVLAQAFI
+188 KERATLHAVLAQAFI
-203 NLEAYPKAI
+203 NLEQYPRAI
-212 EALKQASQE
+212 LALKQASLE
-221 TKEKPKRGRYYYI
+221 TREKPKRGRYLFI
-234 IGQLFEHLQQRDSA
+234 IGQLYEHLQQQDSA
-248 QAYYQKVIGL
+248 QAYYQRTIGL
-258 NWNIPRRLWVEAQI
+258 NWNIPRRLWVEAQL

-277 QTLTPE
+277 QTLSPE
-283 QKIEYTKKLRKME
+283 EKEAYIKKLHKME

-304 LDLVY
+304 LDLIY

-320 KPKGAT
+320 KPKGAIQ
-326 EYFLRSLEKNKDNDG
+326 YYSASLVKNKDNEG
-341 LRQRAHEH
+341 LRQRAHER
-349 LADLYFKDKK
+349 LGELYFKDKK

-388 DNLAQITD
+388 DNLAQITT

-406 LSHIMKM
+406 LSRIMKLS
-413 PKEEQVRYFQQH
+413 PSEREHYFQQH
-425 IDSLKQQPQDKKAI
+425 IDSLKQSPSSGAI
-439 SITDFGRT
+439 TITDFGRT
-447 TTTQHQAPQ
+447 TTSEQHPHSQ
-456 EGFYFYIPQTVAYGK
+456 EGFYFYLPQTVAYGK
-471 QLFKQRFG
+471 QLFRQQFG

-490 NQLIAQQPAD
+490 NQLVAQQPTQQPAD
-500 TEKDSLSA
+500 SLKIEKHSTQ
-508 PKVSAE
+508 E
-514 DYLSQLP
+514 YLSKLP
-521 SETQLEQ
+521 SSTEMEQLE
-528 LQKDRET
+528 KDRET

-551 KLAEQRLTR
+551 KLAQERLLR
-560 LLSLTQNDKLKEKAL
+560 LLSLTQNDVLKEKTL

-582 EEKHP
+582 EEKNP
-587 KEAEAYKE
+587 KEAATYKK
-595 RLLASFPNS
+595 RLLASYPNS
-604 EYAKPL
+604 EYAKPIL
-610 SGQQST
+610 GEQST
-616 NEKALQEQYQQLSD
+616 NEKELQSQYAQLKEQFAEQQYQQVLS
-630 QLAAQ
+630 
-635 QFAQVRDY
+635 Y
-643 IDTHKADYKTSS
+643 INSHKNQYKTSS
-655 MAPDWDILRAK
+655 EAPNWDILRAQ

-677 IRELEAIIQ
+677 IRELEAIVQ
-686 EYPNTSQADDLKE
+686 EYPNTSQAEDIKD

-705 GTPQKPTFLGDEEAT
+705 AQDQKPTFLTDEQAS
-720 SWKLVLPALGEQ
+720 SWKLVLPALDQQ
-732 QLTQLKDYLE
+732 QLSQLKNYLE
-742 ENGFAYLSLS
+742 ENGFAYLTLS

-775 GFVQRINHYFQEKA
+775 GFMQRINHYFQEKNSA
-789 LAGKKK
+789 VKKKK

-802 ENTMFFKDFFV
+802 ENTMFFKEFFV

-821 LQTFKNKEE
+821 LQVYKNKEE
-830 YIKIN
+830 YIKN

>member
-1 MKLHKLSIYFLLI
+1 
-14 ALITG
+14 
-19 CTTKSDTYYNR
+19 
-30 QFRMIPTMYN
+30 MIPTMYN

-170 QLAVTDLE
+170 QLAVTALE
-178 KILQEEQPKR
+178 KIFEEEQPKR

-203 NLEAYPKAI
+203 NLESYPKAI
-212 EALKQASQE
+212 EALKKASQE
-221 TKEKPKRGRYYYI
+221 TKEKPKRGRYYFI
-234 IGQLFEHLQQRDSA
+234 IGQLFEHLQQKDSA

-258 NWNIPRRLWVEAQI
+258 NWNVPRRLWVEAQV

-283 QKIEYTKKLRKME
+283 EKIAYTKKLRKME

-320 KPKGAT
+320 QPKAAT
-326 EYFLRSLEKNKDNDG
+326 NYFLRSLEKNKDNEG
-341 LRQRAHEH
+341 LRRRTHEH
-349 LADLYFKDKK
+349 LGELYFKDKK

-388 DNLAQITD
+388 DNLAQITA

-406 LSHIMKM
+406 LSRIMKM
-413 PKEEQVRYFQQH
+413 PKEEQVRYFERH
-425 IDSLKQQPQDKKAI
+425 IDSLKQQPATQQAVT
-439 SITDFGRT
+439 ITDFGRAT
-447 TTTQHQAPQ
+447 TPQQQNPQ
-456 EGFYFYIPQTVAYGK
+456 EGFYFYLPQTVAYGK

-479 DRPLVDNWRWS
+479 DRPLMDNWRWS
-490 NQLIAQQPAD
+490 NQLIAQQSTD
-500 TEKDSLSA
+500 VVTDSLAISQIS
-508 PKVSAE
+508 PE
-514 DYLSQLP
+514 DYLKKLPTP
-521 SETQLEQ
+521 SELEQ

-560 LLSLTQNDKLKEKAL
+560 LLSLTHNDKLKEKTL

-582 EEKHP
+582 EKNP
-587 KEAEAYKE
+587 KEADAYKQQ
-595 RLLASFPNS
+595 LLTSFPNS
-604 EYAKPL
+604 EYAKPI

-616 NEKALQEQYQQLSD
+616 NEKELQEQYQRLSD

-635 QFAQVRDY
+635 QYAEVLAY
-643 IDTHKADYKTSS
+643 IQAHKTAYKTSS
-655 MAPDWDILRAK
+655 MGPDFDILKAK

-677 IRELEAIIQ
+677 IRELEAIVQ

-699 KLEILK
+699 KLKILK
-705 GTPQKPTFLGDEEAT
+705 GSSEKPTFLPDEEAT
-720 SWKLVLPALGEQ
+720 SWKVVLQGGLDEQ
-732 QLTQLKDYLE
+732 QLTQLKNYLE
-742 ENGFAYLSLS
+742 ENGFAYLTLS
-752 QDVYDDKEQFTV
+752 QDVYDDKEQFAV
-764 LHGFMSRQMAE
+764 LHGFMSKQMAE
-775 GFVQRINHYFQEKA
+775 GFVQRVNHYFQENA
-789 LAGKKK
+789 LKNKKK

-802 ENTMFFKDFFV
+802 ENTMFFKEFFV

-821 LQTFKNKEE
+821 LQAFKNKEE
-830 YIKIN
+830 YIKNN

>member
-1 MKLHKLSIYFLLI
+1 
-14 ALITG
+14 
-19 CTTKSDTYYNR
+19 
-30 QFRMIPTMYN
+30 MIPTMYN

-170 QLAVTDLE
+170 QLAVAALE
-178 KILQEEQPKR
+178 KILEEEQPKR

-203 NLEAYPKAI
+203 NLESYPKAI

-221 TKEKPKRGRYYYI
+221 TKEKPKRGRYYFI
-234 IGQLFEHLQQRDSA
+234 IGQLFEHLQQKDSA

-258 NWNIPRRLWVEAQI
+258 NWNVPRRLWVEAQV

-283 QKIEYTKKLRKME
+283 EKIAYTKKLRKME

-320 KPKGAT
+320 QPKAAT
-326 EYFLRSLEKNKDNDG
+326 NYFLRSLEKNKDNDG
-341 LRQRAHEH
+341 LRRRTHEH
-349 LADLYFKDKK
+349 LGELYFKDKK

-388 DNLAQITD
+388 DNLAQITA
-396 FENTIAKADS
+396 FENTIAKVDS

-413 PKEEQVRYFQQH
+413 PKEEQVRYFERH
-425 IDSLKQQPQDKKAI
+425 IDSLKQQPATQQAVT
-439 SITDFGRT
+439 ITDFGRAT
-447 TTTQHQAPQ
+447 TPQQQNPQ
-456 EGFYFYIPQTVAYGK
+456 EGFYFYLPQTVAYGK

-479 DRPLVDNWRWS
+479 DRPLMDNWRWS
-490 NQLIAQQPAD
+490 NQLIAQQSTD
-500 TEKDSLSA
+500 VVTDSLAISQIS
-508 PKVSAE
+508 PE
-514 DYLSQLP
+514 DYLKKLPTP
-521 SETQLEQ
+521 SELEQ
-528 LQKDRET
+528 LQKNRET

-560 LLSLTQNDKLKEKAL
+560 LLSLTHNDKLKEKTL

-582 EEKHP
+582 EKNP
-587 KEAEAYKE
+587 KEADAYKQQ
-595 RLLASFPNS
+595 LLTSFPNS
-604 EYAKPL
+604 EYAKPI

-616 NEKALQEQYQQLSD
+616 NEKELQEQYQRLSD

-635 QFAQVRDY
+635 QYAEVLAYLQA
-643 IDTHKADYKTSS
+643 HKTAYKTSS
-655 MAPDWDILRAK
+655 MGPDFDILKAK

-677 IRELEAIIQ
+677 IRELEAIVQ

-699 KLEILK
+699 KLKILK
-705 GTPQKPTFLGDEEAT
+705 GSSEKPTFLPDEEAT
-720 SWKLVLPALGEQ
+720 SWKVVLQGGLDEQ
-732 QLTQLKDYLE
+732 QLTQLKNYLE
-742 ENGFAYLSLS
+742 ENGFAYLTLS
-752 QDVYDDKEQFTV
+752 QDVYDDKEQFAV
-764 LHGFMSRQMAE
+764 LHGFMSKQMAE
-775 GFVQRINHYFQEKA
+775 GFVQRVNHYFQENA
-789 LAGKKK
+789 LKNKKK

-802 ENTMFFKDFFV
+802 ENTMFFKEFFV

-821 LQTFKNKEE
+821 LQAFKNKEE
-830 YIKIN
+830 YIKNN

>member
-1 MKLHKLSIYFLLI
+1 
-14 ALITG
+14 
-19 CTTKSDTYYNR
+19 
-30 QFRMIPTMYN
+30 MIPTMYN

-170 QLAVTDLE
+170 QLAVAALE
-178 KILQEEQPKR
+178 KILEEEQPKR

-221 TKEKPKRGRYYYI
+221 TKEKPKRGRYYFI
-234 IGQLFEHLQQRDSA
+234 IGQLFEHLQQKDSA

-258 NWNIPRRLWVEAQI
+258 NWNVPRRLWVEAQV

-283 QKIEYTKKLRKME
+283 EKIAYTKKLRKME

-320 KPKGAT
+320 QPKAAT
-326 EYFLRSLEKNKDNDG
+326 NYFLRSLEKNKDNEG
-341 LRQRAHEH
+341 LRRRTHEH
-349 LADLYFKDKK
+349 LGELYFKDKK

-388 DNLAQITD
+388 DNLAQITA

-406 LSHIMKM
+406 LSRIMKM
-413 PKEEQVRYFQQH
+413 PKEEQIRYFERH
-425 IDSLKQQPQDKKAI
+425 IDSLKQQPATQQAVT
-439 SITDFGRT
+439 ITDFGRAT
-447 TTTQHQAPQ
+447 TPQQQNPQ
-456 EGFYFYIPQTVAYGK
+456 EGFYFYLPQTVAYGK

-479 DRPLVDNWRWS
+479 DRPLMDNWRWS
-490 NQLIAQQPAD
+490 NQLIAQQSTD
-500 TEKDSLSA
+500 VVTDSLAISQIS
-508 PKVSAE
+508 PE
-514 DYLSQLP
+514 DYLKKLPTP
-521 SETQLEQ
+521 SELEQ

-560 LLSLTQNDKLKEKAL
+560 LLSLTHNDKLKEKTL

-582 EEKHP
+582 EKNP
-587 KEAEAYKE
+587 KEADAYKQQ
-595 RLLASFPNS
+595 LLTSFPNS
-604 EYAKPL
+604 EYAKPI

-616 NEKALQEQYQQLSD
+616 NEKELQEQYQRLSD

-635 QFAQVRDY
+635 QYAEVLAY
-643 IDTHKADYKTSS
+643 IQAHKTAYKTSS
-655 MAPDWDILRAK
+655 MGPDFDILKAK

-677 IRELEAIIQ
+677 IRELEAIVQ

-699 KLEILK
+699 KLKILK
-705 GTPQKPTFLGDEEAT
+705 GSSEKPTFLPDEEAT
-720 SWKLVLPALGEQ
+720 SWKVVLQGGLDEQ
-732 QLTQLKDYLE
+732 QLTQLKNYLE
-742 ENGFAYLSLS
+742 ENGFAYLTLS
-752 QDVYDDKEQFTV
+752 QDVYDDKEQFAV
-764 LHGFMSRQMAE
+764 LHGFMSKQMAE
-775 GFVQRINHYFQEKA
+775 GFVQRVNHYFQENA
-789 LAGKKK
+789 LKNKKK

-802 ENTMFFKDFFV
+802 ENTMFFKEFFV

-821 LQTFKNKEE
+821 LQAFKNKEE
-830 YIKIN
+830 YIKNN

>member
-1 MKLHKLSIYFLLI
+1 
-14 ALITG
+14 
-19 CTTKSDTYYNR
+19 
-30 QFRMIPTMYN
+30 MIPTMYN

-74 RSQNYNLKGEG
+74 SSQNYLLKGEG

-170 QLAVTDLE
+170 QLAVAALE
-178 KILQEEQPKR
+178 KILEEEQPKR

-203 NLEAYPKAI
+203 NLESYPKAI

-221 TKEKPKRGRYYYI
+221 TKEKPKRGRYYFI
-234 IGQLFEHLQQRDSA
+234 IGQLFEHLQQKDSA

-258 NWNIPRRLWVEAQI
+258 NWNVPRRLWVEAQV

-283 QKIEYTKKLRKME
+283 EKMAYTKKLRKME

-320 KPKGAT
+320 QPKAAT
-326 EYFLRSLEKNKDNDG
+326 NYFLRSLEKNKDNEG
-341 LRQRAHEH
+341 LRRRTHEH
-349 LADLYFKDKK
+349 LGELYFKDKK

-388 DNLAQITD
+388 DNLAQITA

-406 LSHIMKM
+406 LSRIMKM
-413 PKEEQVRYFQQH
+413 PKEEQIRYFEHH
-425 IDSLKQQPQDKKAI
+425 IDSLKQQPATQQAVT
-439 SITDFGRT
+439 ITDFGRAT
-447 TTTQHQAPQ
+447 TPQQQNPQ
-456 EGFYFYIPQTVAYGK
+456 EGFYFYLPQTVAYGK

-479 DRPLVDNWRWS
+479 DRPLMDNWRWS
-490 NQLIAQQPAD
+490 NQLIAQQSTD
-500 TEKDSLSA
+500 VVTDSLAISQIS
-508 PKVSAE
+508 PE
-514 DYLSQLP
+514 DYLKKLPTP
-521 SETQLEQ
+521 SELEQ

-560 LLSLTQNDKLKEKAL
+560 LLSLTHNDKLKEKTL

-582 EEKHP
+582 EKNP
-587 KEAEAYKE
+587 KEADAYKQQ
-595 RLLASFPNS
+595 LLTSFPNS
-604 EYAKPL
+604 EYAKPI

-616 NEKALQEQYQQLSD
+616 NEKELQEQYQRLSD

-635 QFAQVRDY
+635 QYAEVLAY
-643 IDTHKADYKTSS
+643 IQAHKTAYKTSS
-655 MAPDWDILRAK
+655 MGPDFDILKAK
-666 AIARLEGKAAY
+666 AIARLEGKTAY
-677 IRELEAIIQ
+677 IRELEAIVQ

-699 KLEILK
+699 KLKILK
-705 GTPQKPTFLGDEEAT
+705 GSSEKPTFLPDEEAT
-720 SWKLVLPALGEQ
+720 SWKVVLQGGLDEQ
-732 QLTQLKDYLE
+732 QLTQLKNYLE
-742 ENGFAYLSLS
+742 ENGFAYLTLS
-752 QDVYDDKEQFTV
+752 QDVYDDKEQFAV
-764 LHGFMSRQMAE
+764 LHGFMSKQMAE
-775 GFVQRINHYFQEKA
+775 GFVQRVNHYFQENA
-789 LAGKKK
+789 LKNKKK

-802 ENTMFFKDFFV
+802 ENTMFFKEFFV

-821 LQTFKNKEE
+821 LQAFKNKEE
-830 YIKIN
+830 YIKNN

>member
-1 MKLHKLSIYFLLI
+1 
-14 ALITG
+14 
-19 CTTKSDTYYNR
+19 
-30 QFRMIPTMYN
+30 MIPTMYN

-74 RSQNYNLKGEG
+74 SSQNYNLKGEG

-170 QLAVTDLE
+170 QLAVAALE
-178 KILQEEQPKR
+178 KILEEEQPKR

-203 NLEAYPKAI
+203 NLESYPKAI

-221 TKEKPKRGRYYYI
+221 TKEKPKRGRYYFI
-234 IGQLFEHLQQRDSA
+234 IGQLFEHLQQKDSA

-258 NWNIPRRLWVEAQI
+258 NWNVPRRLWVEAQV

-283 QKIEYTKKLRKME
+283 EKIAYTKKLRKME

-320 KPKGAT
+320 QPKAAT
-326 EYFLRSLEKNKDNDG
+326 SYFLRSLEKNKDNEG
-341 LRQRAHEH
+341 LRRRTHEH
-349 LADLYFKDKK
+349 LGELYFKDKK

-388 DNLAQITD
+388 DNLAQITA

-406 LSHIMKM
+406 LSRIMKM
-413 PKEEQVRYFQQH
+413 PKEEQVRYFERH
-425 IDSLKQQPQDKKAI
+425 IDSLKQQPATQQAVT
-439 SITDFGRT
+439 ITDFGRAT
-447 TTTQHQAPQ
+447 TPQQQNPQ
-456 EGFYFYIPQTVAYGK
+456 EGFYFYLPQTVAYGK

-479 DRPLVDNWRWS
+479 DRPLMDNWRWS
-490 NQLIAQQPAD
+490 NQLIAQQSTD
-500 TEKDSLSA
+500 VVTDSLAISQIS
-508 PKVSAE
+508 PE
-514 DYLSQLP
+514 DYLKKLPTP
-521 SETQLEQ
+521 SELEQ

-560 LLSLTQNDKLKEKAL
+560 LLSLTHNDKLKEKTL

-582 EEKHP
+582 EKNP
-587 KEAEAYKE
+587 KEADAYKQQ
-595 RLLASFPNS
+595 LLTSFPNS
-604 EYAKPL
+604 EYAKPI

-616 NEKALQEQYQQLSD
+616 NEKELQEQYQRLSD

-635 QFAQVRDY
+635 QYAEVLAYLQA
-643 IDTHKADYKTSS
+643 HKTAYKTSS
-655 MAPDWDILRAK
+655 MGPDFDILKAK
-666 AIARLEGKAAY
+666 AIARLEGKTAY
-677 IRELEAIIQ
+677 IRELEAIVQ
-686 EYPNTSQADDLKE
+686 EYPKTSQADDLKE
-699 KLEILK
+699 KLKILK
-705 GTPQKPTFLGDEEAT
+705 GSSEKPTFLPDEEAT
-720 SWKLVLPALGEQ
+720 SWKVVLQGGLDEQ
-732 QLTQLKDYLE
+732 QLTQLKNYLE
-742 ENGFAYLSLS
+742 ENGFAYLTLS
-752 QDVYDDKEQFTV
+752 QDVYDDKEQFAV
-764 LHGFMSRQMAE
+764 LHGFMSKQMAE
-775 GFVQRINHYFQEKA
+775 GFVQRVNHYFQENA
-789 LAGKKK
+789 LKNKKK

-802 ENTMFFKDFFV
+802 ENTMFFKEFFV

-821 LQTFKNKEE
+821 LQAFKNKEE
-830 YIKIN
+830 YIKNN

>member
-1 MKLHKLSIYFLLI
+1 
-14 ALITG
+14 
-19 CTTKSDTYYNR
+19 
-30 QFRMIPTMYN
+30 MIPTMYN

-170 QLAVTDLE
+170 QLAVTALE
-178 KILQEEQPKR
+178 KIFEEEQPKR

-203 NLEAYPKAI
+203 NLESYPKAI

-221 TKEKPKRGRYYYI
+221 TKEKPKRGRYYFI
-234 IGQLFEHLQQRDSA
+234 IGQLFEHLQQKDSA

-258 NWNIPRRLWVEAQI
+258 NWNVPRRLWVEAQV

-283 QKIEYTKKLRKME
+283 EKIAYTKKLRKME

-320 KPKGAT
+320 QPKAAT
-326 EYFLRSLEKNKDNDG
+326 NYFLRSLEKNKDNEG
-341 LRQRAHEH
+341 LRRRTHEH
-349 LADLYFKDKK
+349 LGELYFKDKK

-388 DNLAQITD
+388 DNLAQITA

-406 LSHIMKM
+406 LSRIMKM
-413 PKEEQVRYFQQH
+413 PKEEQIRYFERH
-425 IDSLKQQPQDKKAI
+425 IDSLKQQPATQQAVT
-439 SITDFGRT
+439 ITDFGRAT
-447 TTTQHQAPQ
+447 TPQQQNPQ
-456 EGFYFYIPQTVAYGK
+456 EGFYFYLPQTVAYGK

-479 DRPLVDNWRWS
+479 DRPLMDNWRWS
-490 NQLIAQQPAD
+490 NQLIAQQSTD
-500 TEKDSLSA
+500 VVTDSLAISQIS
-508 PKVSAE
+508 PE
-514 DYLSQLP
+514 DYLKKLP
-521 SETQLEQ
+521 TSSELEQ

-560 LLSLTQNDKLKEKAL
+560 LLSLTHNDKLKEKTL

-582 EEKHP
+582 EKNP
-587 KEAEAYKE
+587 KEADAYKQQ
-595 RLLASFPNS
+595 LLTSFPNS
-604 EYAKPL
+604 EYAKPI

-616 NEKALQEQYQQLSD
+616 NEKELQEQYQRLSD

-635 QFAQVRDY
+635 QYAEVLAY
-643 IDTHKADYKTSS
+643 IQAHKTAYKTSS
-655 MAPDWDILRAK
+655 MGPDFDILKAK

-677 IRELEAIIQ
+677 IRELEAIVQ

-699 KLEILK
+699 KLKILK
-705 GTPQKPTFLGDEEAT
+705 GSSEKPTFLPDEEAT
-720 SWKLVLPALGEQ
+720 SWKVVLQGGLDEQ
-732 QLTQLKDYLE
+732 QLTQLKNYLE
-742 ENGFAYLSLS
+742 ENGFAYLTLS
-752 QDVYDDKEQFTV
+752 QDVYDDKEQFAV
-764 LHGFMSRQMAE
+764 LHGFMSKQMAE
-775 GFVQRINHYFQEKA
+775 GFVQRVNHYFQENSLKN
-789 LAGKKK
+789 KKK
-795 KDEEKNQ
+795 KDEEKNK
-802 ENTMFFKDFFV
+802 ENTMFFKEFFV

-821 LQTFKNKEE
+821 LQAFKNKEE
-830 YIKIN
+830 YIKNN

>member
-1 MKLHKLSIYFLLI
+1 
-14 ALITG
+14 
-19 CTTKSDTYYNR
+19 
-30 QFRMIPTMYN
+30 MIPTMYN

-74 RSQNYNLKGEG
+74 SSQNYNLKGEG

-170 QLAVTDLE
+170 QLAVTALE
-178 KILQEEQPKR
+178 KIFEEEQPKR

-203 NLEAYPKAI
+203 NLESYPKAI

-221 TKEKPKRGRYYYI
+221 TKEKPKRGRYYFI
-234 IGQLFEHLQQRDSA
+234 IGQLFEHLQQKDSA

-258 NWNIPRRLWVEAQI
+258 NWNVPRRLWVEAQV

-283 QKIEYTKKLRKME
+283 EKIAYTKKLRKME

-320 KPKGAT
+320 QPKAAT
-326 EYFLRSLEKNKDNDG
+326 NYFLRSLEKNKDNEG
-341 LRQRAHEH
+341 LRRRTHEH
-349 LADLYFKDKK
+349 LGELYFKDKK

-388 DNLAQITD
+388 DNLAQITA

-406 LSHIMKM
+406 LSRIMKM
-413 PKEEQVRYFQQH
+413 PKEEQVRYFERH
-425 IDSLKQQPQDKKAI
+425 IDSLKQQPATQQAVT
-439 SITDFGRT
+439 ITDFGRAT
-447 TTTQHQAPQ
+447 TPQQQNPQ
-456 EGFYFYIPQTVAYGK
+456 EGFYFYLPQTVAYGK

-479 DRPLVDNWRWS
+479 DRPLMDNWRWS
-490 NQLIAQQPAD
+490 NQLIAQQSTD
-500 TEKDSLSA
+500 VVTDSLAISQIS
-508 PKVSAE
+508 PE
-514 DYLSQLP
+514 DYLKKLP
-521 SETQLEQ
+521 TSSELEQ

-560 LLSLTQNDKLKEKAL
+560 LLSLTHNDKLKEKTL

-582 EEKHP
+582 EKNP
-587 KEAEAYKE
+587 KEADAYKQQ
-595 RLLASFPNS
+595 LLTSFPNS
-604 EYAKPL
+604 EYAKPI

-616 NEKALQEQYQQLSD
+616 NEKELQEQYQRLSD

-635 QFAQVRDY
+635 QYAEVLAY
-643 IDTHKADYKTSS
+643 IQAHKTAYKTSS
-655 MAPDWDILRAK
+655 MGPDFDILKAK
-666 AIARLEGKAAY
+666 AIARLEGKTAY
-677 IRELEAIIQ
+677 IRELEAIVQ

-699 KLEILK
+699 KLKILK
-705 GTPQKPTFLGDEEAT
+705 GSSEKPTFLPDEEAT
-720 SWKLVLPALGEQ
+720 SWKVVLQGGLDEQ
-732 QLTQLKDYLE
+732 QLTQLKNYLE
-742 ENGFAYLSLS
+742 ENGFAYLTLS
-752 QDVYDDKEQFTV
+752 QDVYDDKEQFAV
-764 LHGFMSRQMAE
+764 LHGFMSKQMAE
-775 GFVQRINHYFQEKA
+775 GFVQRVNHYFQENSLKN
-789 LAGKKK
+789 KKK
-795 KDEEKNQ
+795 KDEEKNK
-802 ENTMFFKDFFV
+802 ENTMFFKEFFV

-821 LQTFKNKEE
+821 LQAFKNKEE
-830 YIKIN
+830 YIKNN

>member
-1 MKLHKLSIYFLLI
+1 
-14 ALITG
+14 
-19 CTTKSDTYYNR
+19 
-30 QFRMIPTMYN
+30 MIPTMYN

-170 QLAVTDLE
+170 QLAVAALE
-178 KILQEEQPKR
+178 KILEEEQPKR

-203 NLEAYPKAI
+203 NLESYPKAI

-221 TKEKPKRGRYYYI
+221 TKEKPKRGRYYFI
-234 IGQLFEHLQQRDSA
+234 IGQLFEHLQQKDSA

-258 NWNIPRRLWVEAQI
+258 NWNVPRRLWVEAQV

-283 QKIEYTKKLRKME
+283 EKIAYTKKLRKME

-320 KPKGAT
+320 QPKAAT
-326 EYFLRSLEKNKDNDG
+326 NYFLRSLEKNKDNEG
-341 LRQRAHEH
+341 LRRRTHEH
-349 LADLYFKDKK
+349 LGELYFKDKK

-388 DNLAQITD
+388 DNLAQITV

-406 LSHIMKM
+406 LSRIMKM
-413 PKEEQVRYFQQH
+413 PKEEQIRYFERH
-425 IDSLKQQPQDKKAI
+425 IDSLKQQPATQQAVT
-439 SITDFGRT
+439 ITDFGRAT
-447 TTTQHQAPQ
+447 TPQQQNPQ
-456 EGFYFYIPQTVAYGK
+456 EGFYFYLPQTVAYGK

-479 DRPLVDNWRWS
+479 DRPLMDNWRWS
-490 NQLIAQQPAD
+490 NQLIAQQSTD
-500 TEKDSLSA
+500 VVTDSLAISQIS
-508 PKVSAE
+508 PE
-514 DYLSQLP
+514 DYLKKLPTP
-521 SETQLEQ
+521 SELEQ

-560 LLSLTQNDKLKEKAL
+560 LLSLTHNDKLKEKTL

-582 EEKHP
+582 EKNP
-587 KEAEAYKE
+587 KEADVYKQQ
-595 RLLASFPNS
+595 LLTSFPNS
-604 EYAKPL
+604 EYAKPI

-616 NEKALQEQYQQLSD
+616 NEKELQEQYQRLSD

-635 QFAQVRDY
+635 QYAEVLAYLQA
-643 IDTHKADYKTSS
+643 HKTAYKTSS
-655 MAPDWDILRAK
+655 MGPDFDILKAK

-677 IRELEAIIQ
+677 IRELEAIVQ

-699 KLEILK
+699 KLKILK
-705 GTPQKPTFLGDEEAT
+705 GSSEKPTFLPDEEAT
-720 SWKLVLPALGEQ
+720 SWKVVLQGGLDEQ
-732 QLTQLKDYLE
+732 QLTQLKNYLE
-742 ENGFAYLSLS
+742 ENGFAYLTLS
-752 QDVYDDKEQFTV
+752 QDVYDDKEQFAV
-764 LHGFMSRQMAE
+764 LHGFMSKQMAE
-775 GFVQRINHYFQEKA
+775 GFVQRVNHYFQENA
-789 LAGKKK
+789 LKNKKK

-802 ENTMFFKDFFV
+802 ENTMFFKEFFV

-821 LQTFKNKEE
+821 LQAFKNKEE
-830 YIKIN
+830 YIKNN

>member
-1 MKLHKLSIYFLLI
+1 
-14 ALITG
+14 
-19 CTTKSDTYYNR
+19 
-30 QFRMIPTMYN
+30 MIPTMYN

-74 RSQNYNLKGEG
+74 HSQNYNLKGEG

-170 QLAVTDLE
+170 QLAVTALE
-178 KILQEEQPKR
+178 KIFEEEQPKR

-221 TKEKPKRGRYYYI
+221 TKEKPKRGRYYFI
-234 IGQLFEHLQQRDSA
+234 IGQLFEHLQQKDSA

-258 NWNIPRRLWVEAQI
+258 NWNVPRRLWVEAQV

-283 QKIEYTKKLRKME
+283 EKIAYTKKLRKME

-320 KPKGAT
+320 QPKAAT
-326 EYFLRSLEKNKDNDG
+326 NYFLRSLEKNKDNEG
-341 LRQRAHEH
+341 LRRRTHEH
-349 LADLYFKDKK
+349 LGELYFKDKK

-388 DNLAQITD
+388 DNLAQITA

-413 PKEEQVRYFQQH
+413 PKEEQVRYFERH
-425 IDSLKQQPQDKKAI
+425 IDSLKQQPATQQAVT
-439 SITDFGRT
+439 ITDFGRAT
-447 TTTQHQAPQ
+447 TPQQQNPQ
-456 EGFYFYIPQTVAYGK
+456 EGFYFYLPQTVAYGK

-479 DRPLVDNWRWS
+479 DRPLMDNWRWS
-490 NQLIAQQPAD
+490 NQLIAQQSTD
-500 TEKDSLSA
+500 VVTDSLAISQIS
-508 PKVSAE
+508 PE
-514 DYLSQLP
+514 DYLKKLPTP
-521 SETQLEQ
+521 SELEQ
-528 LQKDRET
+528 LQKNRET

-560 LLSLTQNDKLKEKAL
+560 LLSLTHNDKLKEKTL

-582 EEKHP
+582 EKNP
-587 KEAEAYKE
+587 KEADAYKQQ
-595 RLLASFPNS
+595 LLTSFPNS
-604 EYAKPL
+604 EYAKPI

-616 NEKALQEQYQQLSD
+616 NEKELQEQYQRLSD

-635 QFAQVRDY
+635 QYAEVLAYLQA
-643 IDTHKADYKTSS
+643 HKTAYKTSS
-655 MAPDWDILRAK
+655 MGPDFDILKAK

-677 IRELEAIIQ
+677 IRELEAIVQ

-699 KLEILK
+699 KLKILK
-705 GTPQKPTFLGDEEAT
+705 GSSEKPTFLPDEEAT
-720 SWKLVLPALGEQ
+720 SWKVVLQGGLDEQ
-732 QLTQLKDYLE
+732 QLTQLKNYLE
-742 ENGFAYLSLS
+742 ENGFAYLTLS
-752 QDVYDDKEQFTV
+752 QDVYDDKEQFAV
-764 LHGFMSRQMAE
+764 LHGFMSKQMAE
-775 GFVQRINHYFQEKA
+775 GFVQRVNHYFQENA
-789 LAGKKK
+789 LKNKKK

-802 ENTMFFKDFFV
+802 ENTMFFKEFFV

-821 LQTFKNKEE
+821 LQAFKNKEE
-830 YIKIN
+830 YIKNN

>member
-1 MKLHKLSIYFLLI
+1 
-14 ALITG
+14 
-19 CTTKSDTYYNR
+19 
-30 QFRMIPTMYN
+30 MIPTMYN

-170 QLAVTDLE
+170 QLAVAALE
-178 KILQEEQPKR
+178 KILEEEQPKR

-203 NLEAYPKAI
+203 NLESYPKAI

-221 TKEKPKRGRYYYI
+221 TKEKPKRGRYYFI
-234 IGQLFEHLQQRDSA
+234 IGQLFEHLQQKDSA

-258 NWNIPRRLWVEAQI
+258 NWNVPRRLWVEAQV

-283 QKIEYTKKLRKME
+283 EKIAYTKKLRKME

-320 KPKGAT
+320 QPKAAT
-326 EYFLRSLEKNKDNDG
+326 NYFLRSLEKNKDNEG
-341 LRQRAHEH
+341 LRRRTHEH
-349 LADLYFKDKK
+349 LGELYFKDKK

-388 DNLAQITD
+388 DNLAQITA

-413 PKEEQVRYFQQH
+413 PKEEQVRYFERH
-425 IDSLKQQPQDKKAI
+425 IDSLKQQPATQQAVT
-439 SITDFGRT
+439 ITDFGRAT
-447 TTTQHQAPQ
+447 TPQQQNPQ
-456 EGFYFYIPQTVAYGK
+456 EGFYFYLPQTVAYGK

-479 DRPLVDNWRWS
+479 DRPLMDNWRWS
-490 NQLIAQQPAD
+490 NQLIAQQSTD
-500 TEKDSLSA
+500 VVTDSLAISQIS
-508 PKVSAE
+508 PE
-514 DYLSQLP
+514 DYLKKLPTP
-521 SETQLEQ
+521 SELEQ

-560 LLSLTQNDKLKEKAL
+560 LLSLTHNDKLKEKTL

-582 EEKHP
+582 EKNP
-587 KEAEAYKE
+587 KEADAYKQQ
-595 RLLASFPNS
+595 LLTSFPNS
-604 EYAKPL
+604 EYAKPI

-616 NEKALQEQYQQLSD
+616 NEKELQEQYQRLSD

-635 QFAQVRDY
+635 QYAEVLAY
-643 IDTHKADYKTSS
+643 IQAHKTAYKTSS
-655 MAPDWDILRAK
+655 MGPDFDILKAK

-677 IRELEAIIQ
+677 IRELEAIVQ

-699 KLEILK
+699 KLKILK
-705 GTPQKPTFLGDEEAT
+705 GSSEKPTFLPDEEAT
-720 SWKLVLPALGEQ
+720 SWKVVLQGGLDEQ
-732 QLTQLKDYLE
+732 QLTQLKNYLE
-742 ENGFAYLSLS
+742 ENGFAYLTLS
-752 QDVYDDKEQFTV
+752 QDVYDDKEQFAV
-764 LHGFMSRQMAE
+764 LHGFMSKQMAE
-775 GFVQRINHYFQEKA
+775 GFVQRVNHYFQENA
-789 LAGKKK
+789 LKNKKK

-802 ENTMFFKDFFV
+802 ENTMFFKEFFV

-821 LQTFKNKEE
+821 LQAFKNKEE
-830 YIKIN
+830 YIKNN

>member
-1 MKLHKLSIYFLLI
+1 
-14 ALITG
+14 
-19 CTTKSDTYYNR
+19 
-30 QFRMIPTMYN
+30 MIPTMYN

-170 QLAVTDLE
+170 QLAVTALE
-178 KILQEEQPKR
+178 KIFEEEQPKR

-203 NLEAYPKAI
+203 NLESYPKAI

-221 TKEKPKRGRYYYI
+221 TKEKPKRGRYYFI
-234 IGQLFEHLQQRDSA
+234 IGQLFEHLQQKDSA

-258 NWNIPRRLWVEAQI
+258 NWNVPRRLWVEAQV

-283 QKIEYTKKLRKME
+283 EKIAYTKKLRKME

-304 LDLVY
+304 LDLLY

-320 KPKGAT
+320 QPKAAT
-326 EYFLRSLEKNKDNDG
+326 NYFLRSLEKNKDNEG
-341 LRQRAHEH
+341 LRRRTHEH
-349 LADLYFKDKK
+349 LGELYFKDKK

-388 DNLAQITD
+388 DNLAQITA

-406 LSHIMKM
+406 LSRIMKM
-413 PKEEQVRYFQQH
+413 PKEEQIRYFERH
-425 IDSLKQQPQDKKAI
+425 IDSLKQQPATQQAVT
-439 SITDFGRT
+439 ITDFGRAT
-447 TTTQHQAPQ
+447 TPQQQNPQ
-456 EGFYFYIPQTVAYGK
+456 EGFYFYLPQTVAYGK

-479 DRPLVDNWRWS
+479 DRPLMDNWRWS
-490 NQLIAQQPAD
+490 NQLIAQQSTD
-500 TEKDSLSA
+500 VVTDSLAISQIS
-508 PKVSAE
+508 PE
-514 DYLSQLP
+514 DYLKKLPTP
-521 SETQLEQ
+521 SELEQ

-560 LLSLTQNDKLKEKAL
+560 LLSLTHNDKLKEKTL

-582 EEKHP
+582 EKNP
-587 KEAEAYKE
+587 KEADAYKQQ
-595 RLLASFPNS
+595 LLTSFPNS
-604 EYAKPL
+604 EYAKPIL
-610 SGQQST
+610 GQQST
-616 NEKALQEQYQQLSD
+616 NEKELQEQYQRLSD

-635 QFAQVRDY
+635 QYAEVLAY
-643 IDTHKADYKTSS
+643 IQAHKTAYKTSS
-655 MAPDWDILRAK
+655 MGPDFDILKAK

-677 IRELEAIIQ
+677 IRELEAIVQ

-699 KLEILK
+699 KLKILK
-705 GTPQKPTFLGDEEAT
+705 GSSEKPTFLPDEEAT
-720 SWKLVLPALGEQ
+720 SWKVVLQGGLDEQ
-732 QLTQLKDYLE
+732 QLTQLKNYLE
-742 ENGFAYLSLS
+742 ENGFAYLTLS
-752 QDVYDDKEQFTV
+752 QDVYDDKEQFAV
-764 LHGFMSRQMAE
+764 LHGFMSKQMAE
-775 GFVQRINHYFQEKA
+775 GFVQRVNHYFQENSLKN
-789 LAGKKK
+789 KKK

-802 ENTMFFKDFFV
+802 ENTMFFKEFFV

-821 LQTFKNKEE
+821 LQAFKNKEE
-830 YIKIN
+830 YIKK

>member
-1 MKLHKLSIYFLLI
+1 
-14 ALITG
+14 
-19 CTTKSDTYYNR
+19 
-30 QFRMIPTMYN
+30 MIPTMYN

-170 QLAVTDLE
+170 QLAVAALE
-178 KILQEEQPKR
+178 KILEEEQPKR

-203 NLEAYPKAI
+203 NLESYPKAI

-221 TKEKPKRGRYYYI
+221 TKEKPKRGRYYFI
-234 IGQLFEHLQQRDSA
+234 IGQLFEHLQQKDSA

-258 NWNIPRRLWVEAQI
+258 NWNVPRRLWVEAQV
-272 GKART
+272 GKAHT

-283 QKIEYTKKLRKME
+283 EKIAYTKKLRKME

-320 KPKGAT
+320 QPKAAT
-326 EYFLRSLEKNKDNDG
+326 NYFLRSLEKNKDNEG
-341 LRQRAHEH
+341 LRRRTHEH
-349 LADLYFKDKK
+349 LGELYFKDKK

-388 DNLAQITD
+388 DNLAQITA
-396 FENTIAKADS
+396 FENTIAKVDS
-406 LSHIMKM
+406 LSRIMKM
-413 PKEEQVRYFQQH
+413 PKEEQIRYFERH
-425 IDSLKQQPQDKKAI
+425 IDSLKQQPATQQAVT
-439 SITDFGRT
+439 ITDFGRAT
-447 TTTQHQAPQ
+447 TPQQQNPQ
-456 EGFYFYIPQTVAYGK
+456 EGFYFYLPQTVAYGK

-479 DRPLVDNWRWS
+479 DRPLMDNWRWS
-490 NQLIAQQPAD
+490 NQLIAQQSTD
-500 TEKDSLSA
+500 VVTDSLAISQIS
-508 PKVSAE
+508 PE
-514 DYLSQLP
+514 DYLKKLPTP
-521 SETQLEQ
+521 SELEQ

-551 KLAEQRLTR
+551 KLAEQRLTH
-560 LLSLTQNDKLKEKAL
+560 LLSLTHNDKLKEKTL

-582 EEKHP
+582 EKNP
-587 KEAEAYKE
+587 KEADAYKQQ
-595 RLLASFPNS
+595 LLTSFPNS
-604 EYAKPL
+604 EYAKPI

-616 NEKALQEQYQQLSD
+616 NEKELQEQYQRLSD

-635 QFAQVRDY
+635 QYAEVLAYLQA
-643 IDTHKADYKTSS
+643 HKTAYKTSS
-655 MAPDWDILRAK
+655 MGPDFDILKAK
-666 AIARLEGKAAY
+666 AIARLEGKTAY
-677 IRELEAIIQ
+677 IRELEAIVQ

-699 KLEILK
+699 KLKILK
-705 GTPQKPTFLGDEEAT
+705 GSSEKPTFLPDEEAT
-720 SWKLVLPALGEQ
+720 SWKVVLQGGLDEQ
-732 QLTQLKDYLE
+732 QLTQLKNYLE
-742 ENGFAYLSLS
+742 ENGFAYLTLS
-752 QDVYDDKEQFTV
+752 QDVYDDKEQFAV
-764 LHGFMSRQMAE
+764 LHGFMSKQMAE
-775 GFVQRINHYFQEKA
+775 GFVQRVNHYFQENA
-789 LAGKKK
+789 LKNKKK

-802 ENTMFFKDFFV
+802 ENTMFFKEFFV

-821 LQTFKNKEE
+821 LQAFKNKEE
-830 YIKIN
+830 YIKNN

>member
-1 MKLHKLSIYFLLI
+1 
-14 ALITG
+14 
-19 CTTKSDTYYNR
+19 
-30 QFRMIPTMYN
+30 MIPTMYN

-97 KAIQRHSMVFD
+97 KAVQRHSMVFD

-170 QLAVTDLE
+170 QLAVAALE
-178 KILQEEQPKR
+178 KILEEEQPKR

-221 TKEKPKRGRYYYI
+221 TKEKPKKGRYYFI
-234 IGQLFEHLQQRDSA
+234 IGQLFEHLQQKDSA

-258 NWNIPRRLWVEAQI
+258 NWNVPRRLWVEAQV

-283 QKIEYTKKLRKME
+283 EKIAYTKKLRKME

-320 KPKGAT
+320 QPKAAT
-326 EYFLRSLEKNKDNDG
+326 NYFLHSLEKNKDNEG
-341 LRQRAHEH
+341 LRRRTHEH
-349 LADLYFKDKK
+349 LGELYFKDKK

-388 DNLAQITD
+388 DNLAQITA

-406 LSHIMKM
+406 LSRIMKM
-413 PKEEQVRYFQQH
+413 PKEEQVRYFERH
-425 IDSLKQQPQDKKAI
+425 IDSLKQQPATQQAVT
-439 SITDFGRT
+439 ITDFGRAT
-447 TTTQHQAPQ
+447 TPQQQNPQ
-456 EGFYFYIPQTVAYGK
+456 EGFYFYLPQMVAYGK

-479 DRPLVDNWRWS
+479 DRPLMDNWRWS
-490 NQLIAQQPAD
+490 NQLIAQQSTD
-500 TEKDSLSA
+500 VVTDSLAISQIS
-508 PKVSAE
+508 PE
-514 DYLSQLP
+514 DYLKKLPTP
-521 SETQLEQ
+521 SELEQ

-560 LLSLTQNDKLKEKAL
+560 LLSLTHNDKLKEKTL

-582 EEKHP
+582 EKNP
-587 KEAEAYKE
+587 KEADAYKQQ
-595 RLLASFPNS
+595 LLTSFPNS
-604 EYAKPL
+604 EYAKPI

-616 NEKALQEQYQQLSD
+616 NEKELQEQYQRLSD

-635 QFAQVRDY
+635 QYAEVLAYLQA
-643 IDTHKADYKTSS
+643 HKTAYKTSS
-655 MAPDWDILRAK
+655 MGPDFDILKAK

-677 IRELEAIIQ
+677 IRELEAIVQ

-699 KLEILK
+699 KLKILK
-705 GTPQKPTFLGDEEAT
+705 GSSEKPTFLPDEEAT
-720 SWKLVLPALGEQ
+720 SWKVVLQGGLDEQ
-732 QLTQLKDYLE
+732 QLTQLKNYLE
-742 ENGFAYLSLS
+742 ENGFAYLTLS
-752 QDVYDDKEQFTV
+752 QDVYDDKEQFAV
-764 LHGFMSRQMAE
+764 LHGFMSKQMAE
-775 GFVQRINHYFQEKA
+775 GFVQRVNHYFQENA
-789 LAGKKK
+789 LKNKKK

-802 ENTMFFKDFFV
+802 ENTMFFKEFFV

-821 LQTFKNKEE
+821 LQAFKNKEE
-830 YIKIN
+830 YIKNN

>member
-1 MKLHKLSIYFLLI
+1 
-14 ALITG
+14 
-19 CTTKSDTYYNR
+19 
-30 QFRMIPTMYN
+30 
-40 VLYNGNL
+40 
-47 ALEEGKKELAEKRKD
+47 
-62 NYFEILEVEPEV
+62 
-74 RSQNYNLKGEG
+74 
-85 NPHFDRAEEKAI
+85 
-97 KAIQRHSMVFD
+97 MVFD

-170 QLAVTDLE
+170 QLAVAALE
-178 KILQEEQPKR
+178 KILEEEQPKR

-203 NLEAYPKAI
+203 NLESYPKAI

-221 TKEKPKRGRYYYI
+221 TKEKPKRGRYYFI
-234 IGQLFEHLQQRDSA
+234 IGQLFEHLQQKDSA

-258 NWNIPRRLWVEAQI
+258 NWNVPRRLWVEAQV

-283 QKIEYTKKLRKME
+283 EKIAYTKKLRKME

-320 KPKGAT
+320 QPKAAT
-326 EYFLRSLEKNKDNDG
+326 SYFLRSLEKNKDNEG
-341 LRQRAHEH
+341 LRRRTHEH
-349 LADLYFKDKK
+349 LGELYFKDKK

-388 DNLAQITD
+388 DNLAQITA

-406 LSHIMKM
+406 LSRIMKM
-413 PKEEQVRYFQQH
+413 PKEEQVRYFERH
-425 IDSLKQQPQDKKAI
+425 IDSLKQQPATQQAVT
-439 SITDFGRT
+439 ITDFGRAT
-447 TTTQHQAPQ
+447 TPQQQNPQ
-456 EGFYFYIPQTVAYGK
+456 EGFYFYLPQTVAYGK

-479 DRPLVDNWRWS
+479 DRPLMDNWRWS
-490 NQLIAQQPAD
+490 NQLIAQQSTD
-500 TEKDSLSA
+500 VVTDSLAISQIS
-508 PKVSAE
+508 PE
-514 DYLSQLP
+514 DYLKKLPTP
-521 SETQLEQ
+521 SELEQ

-560 LLSLTQNDKLKEKAL
+560 LLSLTHNDKLKEKTL

-582 EEKHP
+582 EKNP
-587 KEAEAYKE
+587 KEADAYKQQ
-595 RLLASFPNS
+595 LLTSFPNS
-604 EYAKPL
+604 EYAKPI

-616 NEKALQEQYQQLSD
+616 NEKELQEQYQRLSD

-635 QFAQVRDY
+635 QYAEVLAYLQA
-643 IDTHKADYKTSS
+643 HKTAYKTSS
-655 MAPDWDILRAK
+655 MGPDFDILKAK

-677 IRELEAIIQ
+677 IRELEAIVQ

-699 KLEILK
+699 KLKILK
-705 GTPQKPTFLGDEEAT
+705 GSSEKPTFLPDEEAT
-720 SWKLVLPALGEQ
+720 SWKVVLQGGLDEQ
-732 QLTQLKDYLE
+732 QLTQLKNYLE
-742 ENGFAYLSLS
+742 ENGFAYLTLS
-752 QDVYDDKEQFTV
+752 QDVYDDKEQFAV
-764 LHGFMSRQMAE
+764 LHGFMSKQMAE
-775 GFVQRINHYFQEKA
+775 GFVQRVNHYFQENSLKN
-789 LAGKKK
+789 KKK

-802 ENTMFFKDFFV
+802 ENTMFFKEFFV

-821 LQTFKNKEE
+821 LQAFKNKEE
-830 YIKIN
+830 YIKNN

>member
-1 MKLHKLSIYFLLI
+1 
-14 ALITG
+14 
-19 CTTKSDTYYNR
+19 
-30 QFRMIPTMYN
+30 MIPTMYN

-170 QLAVTDLE
+170 QLAVTALE
-178 KILQEEQPKR
+178 KILEEEQPKR

-203 NLEAYPKAI
+203 NLESYPKAI

-221 TKEKPKRGRYYYI
+221 TKEKPKRGRYYFI
-234 IGQLFEHLQQRDSA
+234 IGQLFEHLQQKDSA

-258 NWNIPRRLWVEAQI
+258 NWNVPRRLWVEAQV

-283 QKIEYTKKLRKME
+283 EKIAYTKKLRKME

-320 KPKGAT
+320 QPKAAT
-326 EYFLRSLEKNKDNDG
+326 NYFLRSLEKNKDNEG
-341 LRQRAHEH
+341 LRRRTHEH
-349 LADLYFKDKK
+349 LGELYFKDKK

-388 DNLAQITD
+388 DNLAQITA
-396 FENTIAKADS
+396 FENTIAKVDS
-406 LSHIMKM
+406 LSRIMKM
-413 PKEEQVRYFQQH
+413 PKEEQIRYFERH
-425 IDSLKQQPQDKKAI
+425 IDSLKQQPATQQAVT
-439 SITDFGRT
+439 ITDFGRAT
-447 TTTQHQAPQ
+447 TPQQQNPQ
-456 EGFYFYIPQTVAYGK
+456 EGFYFYLPQTVAYGK

-479 DRPLVDNWRWS
+479 DRPLMDNWRWS
-490 NQLIAQQPAD
+490 NQLIAQQSTD
-500 TEKDSLSA
+500 VVTDSLAISQIS
-508 PKVSAE
+508 PE
-514 DYLSQLP
+514 DYLKKLPTP
-521 SETQLEQ
+521 SELEQ

-551 KLAEQRLTR
+551 KLAEQRLTH
-560 LLSLTQNDKLKEKAL
+560 LLSLTHNDKLKEKTL

-582 EEKHP
+582 EKNP
-587 KEAEAYKE
+587 KEADAYKQQ
-595 RLLASFPNS
+595 LLTSFPNS
-604 EYAKPL
+604 EYAKPI

-616 NEKALQEQYQQLSD
+616 NEKELQEQYQRLSD

-635 QFAQVRDY
+635 QYAEVLAYLQA
-643 IDTHKADYKTSS
+643 HKTAYKTSS
-655 MAPDWDILRAK
+655 MGPDFDILKAK
-666 AIARLEGKAAY
+666 TIARLEGKTAY
-677 IRELEAIIQ
+677 IRELEAIVQ

-699 KLEILK
+699 KLKILK
-705 GTPQKPTFLGDEEAT
+705 GSSEKPTFLPDEEAT
-720 SWKLVLPALGEQ
+720 SWKVVLQGGLDEQ
-732 QLTQLKDYLE
+732 QLTQLKNYLE
-742 ENGFAYLSLS
+742 ENGFAYLTLS
-752 QDVYDDKEQFTV
+752 QDVYDDKEQFAV
-764 LHGFMSRQMAE
+764 LHGFISKQMAE
-775 GFVQRINHYFQEKA
+775 GFVQRVNHYFQENA
-789 LAGKKK
+789 LKNKKK

-802 ENTMFFKDFFV
+802 ENTMFFKEFFV

-821 LQTFKNKEE
+821 LQAFKNKEE
-830 YIKIN
+830 YIKNN

>member
-1 MKLHKLSIYFLLI
+1 
-14 ALITG
+14 
-19 CTTKSDTYYNR
+19 
-30 QFRMIPTMYN
+30 MIPTMYN

-47 ALEEGKKELAEKRKD
+47 ALEEGKKELTEKRKD

-74 RSQNYNLKGEG
+74 SSQNYNLKGVG

-170 QLAVTDLE
+170 QLAVAALE
-178 KILQEEQPKR
+178 KILEEEQPKR

-203 NLEAYPKAI
+203 NLESYPKAI

-221 TKEKPKRGRYYYI
+221 TKEKPKRGRYYFI
-234 IGQLFEHLQQRDSA
+234 IGQLFEHLQQKDSA

-258 NWNIPRRLWVEAQI
+258 NWNVPRRLWVEAQV

-283 QKIEYTKKLRKME
+283 EKIAYTKKLRKME

-320 KPKGAT
+320 QPKAAT
-326 EYFLRSLEKNKDNDG
+326 NYFLRSLEKNKDNEG
-341 LRQRAHEH
+341 LRRRTHEH
-349 LADLYFKDKK
+349 LGELYFKDKK

-388 DNLAQITD
+388 DNLAQITA

-406 LSHIMKM
+406 LSRIMKM
-413 PKEEQVRYFQQH
+413 PKEEQIRYFERH
-425 IDSLKQQPQDKKAI
+425 IDSLKQQPATQQAVT
-439 SITDFGRT
+439 ITDFGRAT
-447 TTTQHQAPQ
+447 TPQQQNPQ
-456 EGFYFYIPQTVAYGK
+456 EGFYFYLPQTVAYGK

-479 DRPLVDNWRWS
+479 DRPLMDNWRWS
-490 NQLIAQQPAD
+490 NQLIAQQSTD
-500 TEKDSLSA
+500 VVTDSLAISQIS
-508 PKVSAE
+508 PE
-514 DYLSQLP
+514 DYLKKLPTP
-521 SETQLEQ
+521 SELEQ

-560 LLSLTQNDKLKEKAL
+560 LLSLTHNDKLKEKTL

-582 EEKHP
+582 EKNP
-587 KEAEAYKE
+587 KEADVYKQQ
-595 RLLASFPNS
+595 LLTSFPNS
-604 EYAKPL
+604 EYAKPI

-616 NEKALQEQYQQLSD
+616 NEKELQEQYQRLSD

-635 QFAQVRDY
+635 QYAEVLAY
-643 IDTHKADYKTSS
+643 IQAHKTAYKTSS
-655 MAPDWDILRAK
+655 MGPDFDILKAK

-677 IRELEAIIQ
+677 IRELEAIVQ

-699 KLEILK
+699 KLKILK
-705 GTPQKPTFLGDEEAT
+705 GSSEKPTFLPDEEAT
-720 SWKLVLPALGEQ
+720 SWKVVLQGGLDEQ
-732 QLTQLKDYLE
+732 QLTQLKNYLE
-742 ENGFAYLSLS
+742 ENGFAYLTLS
-752 QDVYDDKEQFTV
+752 QDVYDDKEQFAV
-764 LHGFMSRQMAE
+764 LHGFMSKQMAE
-775 GFVQRINHYFQEKA
+775 GFVQRVNHYFQENA
-789 LAGKKK
+789 LKNKKK

-802 ENTMFFKDFFV
+802 ENTMFFKEFFV

-821 LQTFKNKEE
+821 LQAFKNKEE
-830 YIKIN
+830 YIKNN

>member
-1 MKLHKLSIYFLLI
+1 
-14 ALITG
+14 
-19 CTTKSDTYYNR
+19 
-30 QFRMIPTMYN
+30 MIPTMYN

-47 ALEEGKKELAEKRKD
+47 ALEEGKKELAKKRKD

-170 QLAVTDLE
+170 QLAVTALE
-178 KILQEEQPKR
+178 KILEEEQPKR

-203 NLEAYPKAI
+203 NLESYPKAI

-221 TKEKPKRGRYYYI
+221 TKEKPKRGRYYFI
-234 IGQLFEHLQQRDSA
+234 IGQLFEHLQQKDSA

-258 NWNIPRRLWVEAQI
+258 NWNVPRRLWVEAQV

-283 QKIEYTKKLRKME
+283 EKIAYTKKLRKME

-320 KPKGAT
+320 QPKAAT
-326 EYFLRSLEKNKDNDG
+326 NYFLRSLEKNKDNEG
-341 LRQRAHEH
+341 LRRRTHEH
-349 LADLYFKDKK
+349 LGELYFKDKK

-388 DNLAQITD
+388 DNLAQITA

-406 LSHIMKM
+406 LSRIMKM
-413 PKEEQVRYFQQH
+413 PKEEQIRYFERH
-425 IDSLKQQPQDKKAI
+425 IDSLKQQPATQQAVT
-439 SITDFGRT
+439 ITDFGRAT
-447 TTTQHQAPQ
+447 TPQQQNPQ
-456 EGFYFYIPQTVAYGK
+456 EGFYFYLPQTVAYGK

-479 DRPLVDNWRWS
+479 DRPLMDNWRWS
-490 NQLIAQQPAD
+490 NQLIAQQSTD
-500 TEKDSLSA
+500 VVTDSLAISQIS
-508 PKVSAE
+508 PE
-514 DYLSQLP
+514 DYLKKLPTP
-521 SETQLEQ
+521 SELEQ

-560 LLSLTQNDKLKEKAL
+560 LLSLTHNDKLKEKTL

-582 EEKHP
+582 EKNP
-587 KEAEAYKE
+587 KEADAYKQQ
-595 RLLASFPNS
+595 LLTSFPNS
-604 EYAKPL
+604 EYAKPI

-616 NEKALQEQYQQLSD
+616 NEKELQEQYQRLSD

-635 QFAQVRDY
+635 QYAEVLAY
-643 IDTHKADYKTSS
+643 IQAHKTAYKTSS
-655 MAPDWDILRAK
+655 MGPDFDILKAK

-677 IRELEAIIQ
+677 IRELEAIVQ

-699 KLEILK
+699 KLKILK
-705 GTPQKPTFLGDEEAT
+705 GSSEKPTFLPDEEAT
-720 SWKLVLPALGEQ
+720 SWKVVLQGGLDEQ
-732 QLTQLKDYLE
+732 QLTQLKNYLE
-742 ENGFAYLSLS
+742 ENGFAYLTLS
-752 QDVYDDKEQFTV
+752 QDVYDDKEQFAV
-764 LHGFMSRQMAE
+764 LHGFMSKQMAE
-775 GFVQRINHYFQEKA
+775 GFVQRVNHYFQENA
-789 LAGKKK
+789 LKNKKK

-802 ENTMFFKDFFV
+802 ENTMFFKEFFV

-821 LQTFKNKEE
+821 LQAFKNKEE
-830 YIKIN
+830 YIKNN

>member
-1 MKLHKLSIYFLLI
+1 
-14 ALITG
+14 
-19 CTTKSDTYYNR
+19 
-30 QFRMIPTMYN
+30 MIPTMYN

-170 QLAVTDLE
+170 QLAVAALE
-178 KILQEEQPKR
+178 KILEEEQPKR

-221 TKEKPKRGRYYYI
+221 TKEKPKRGRYYFI
-234 IGQLFEHLQQRDSA
+234 IGQLFEHLQQKDSA

-258 NWNIPRRLWVEAQI
+258 NWNIPRRLWVEAQV

-283 QKIEYTKKLRKME
+283 EKIAYTKKLRKME

-320 KPKGAT
+320 QPKAAT
-326 EYFLRSLEKNKDNDG
+326 NYFLRSLEKNKDNEG
-341 LRQRAHEH
+341 LRRRTHEH
-349 LADLYFKDKK
+349 LGELYFKDKK

-388 DNLAQITD
+388 DNLAQITA

-406 LSHIMKM
+406 LSRIMKM
-413 PKEEQVRYFQQH
+413 PKEEQIRYFERH
-425 IDSLKQQPQDKKAI
+425 IDSLKQQPATQQAVT
-439 SITDFGRT
+439 ITDFGRAT
-447 TTTQHQAPQ
+447 TPQQQNPQ
-456 EGFYFYIPQTVAYGK
+456 EGFYFYLPQTVAYGK

-479 DRPLVDNWRWS
+479 DRPLMDNWRWS
-490 NQLIAQQPAD
+490 NQLIAQQSTD
-500 TEKDSLSA
+500 VVTDSLAISQIS
-508 PKVSAE
+508 PE
-514 DYLSQLP
+514 DYLKKLPTP
-521 SETQLEQ
+521 SELEQ

-560 LLSLTQNDKLKEKAL
+560 LLSLTHNDKLKEKTL

-582 EEKHP
+582 EKNP
-587 KEAEAYKE
+587 KEADAYKQQ
-595 RLLASFPNS
+595 LLTSFPNS
-604 EYAKPL
+604 EYAKPI

-616 NEKALQEQYQQLSD
+616 NEKELQEQYQRLSD

-635 QFAQVRDY
+635 QYAEVLAY
-643 IDTHKADYKTSS
+643 IQAHKTAYKTSS
-655 MAPDWDILRAK
+655 MGPDFDILKAK

-677 IRELEAIIQ
+677 IRELEAIVQ

-699 KLEILK
+699 KLKILK
-705 GTPQKPTFLGDEEAT
+705 GSSEKPTFLPDEEAT
-720 SWKLVLPALGEQ
+720 SWKVVLQGGLDEQ
-732 QLTQLKDYLE
+732 QLTQLKNYLE
-742 ENGFAYLSLS
+742 ENGFAYLTLS
-752 QDVYDDKEQFTV
+752 QDVYDDKEQFAV
-764 LHGFMSRQMAE
+764 LHGFMSKQMAE
-775 GFVQRINHYFQEKA
+775 GFVQRVNHYFQENA
-789 LAGKKK
+789 LKNKKK

-802 ENTMFFKDFFV
+802 ENTMFFKEFFV

-821 LQTFKNKEE
+821 LQAFKNKEE
-830 YIKIN
+830 YIKNN

>member
-1 MKLHKLSIYFLLI
+1 
-14 ALITG
+14 
-19 CTTKSDTYYNR
+19 
-30 QFRMIPTMYN
+30 MIPTMYN

-170 QLAVTDLE
+170 QLAVAALE
-178 KILQEEQPKR
+178 KILEEEQPKR

-221 TKEKPKRGRYYYI
+221 TKEKPKRGRYYFI
-234 IGQLFEHLQQRDSA
+234 IGQLFEHLQQKDSA

-258 NWNIPRRLWVEAQI
+258 NWNVPRRLWVEAQV

-283 QKIEYTKKLRKME
+283 EKIAYTKKLRKME

-320 KPKGAT
+320 QPKAAT
-326 EYFLRSLEKNKDNDG
+326 SYFLRSLEKNKDNEG
-341 LRQRAHEH
+341 LRRRTHEH
-349 LADLYFKDKK
+349 LGELYFKDKK

-388 DNLAQITD
+388 DNLAQITA

-406 LSHIMKM
+406 LSRIMKM
-413 PKEEQVRYFQQH
+413 PKEEQVRYFERH
-425 IDSLKQQPQDKKAI
+425 IDSLKQQPATQQAVT
-439 SITDFGRT
+439 ITDFGRAT
-447 TTTQHQAPQ
+447 TPQQQNPQ
-456 EGFYFYIPQTVAYGK
+456 EGFYFYLPQTVAYGK

-479 DRPLVDNWRWS
+479 DRPLMDNWRWS
-490 NQLIAQQPAD
+490 NQLIAQQSTD
-500 TEKDSLSA
+500 VVTDSLAISQIS
-508 PKVSAE
+508 PE
-514 DYLSQLP
+514 DYLKKLPTP
-521 SETQLEQ
+521 SELEQ

-560 LLSLTQNDKLKEKAL
+560 LLSLTHNDKLKEKTL

-582 EEKHP
+582 EKNP
-587 KEAEAYKE
+587 KEADAYKQQ
-595 RLLASFPNS
+595 LLTSFPNS
-604 EYAKPL
+604 EYAKPI

-616 NEKALQEQYQQLSD
+616 NEKELQEQYQRLSD

-635 QFAQVRDY
+635 QYAEVLAYLQA
-643 IDTHKADYKTSS
+643 HKTAYKTSS
-655 MAPDWDILRAK
+655 MGPDFDILKAK
-666 AIARLEGKAAY
+666 AIARLEGKTAY
-677 IRELEAIIQ
+677 IRELEAIVQ

-699 KLEILK
+699 KLKILK
-705 GTPQKPTFLGDEEAT
+705 GSSEKPTFLPDEEAT
-720 SWKLVLPALGEQ
+720 SWKVVLQGGLDEQ
-732 QLTQLKDYLE
+732 QLTQLKNYLE
-742 ENGFAYLSLS
+742 ENGFAYLTLS
-752 QDVYDDKEQFTV
+752 QDVYDDKEQFAV
-764 LHGFMSRQMAE
+764 LHGFMSKQMAE
-775 GFVQRINHYFQEKA
+775 GFVQRVNHYFQENA
-789 LAGKKK
+789 LKNKKK

-802 ENTMFFKDFFV
+802 ENTMFFKEFFV

-821 LQTFKNKEE
+821 LQAFKNKEE
-830 YIKIN
+830 YIKNN

>member
-1 MKLHKLSIYFLLI
+1 
-14 ALITG
+14 
-19 CTTKSDTYYNR
+19 
-30 QFRMIPTMYN
+30 MIPTMYN

-170 QLAVTDLE
+170 QLAVAALE
-178 KILQEEQPKR
+178 KILEEEQPKR
-188 RERATLHAVLAQAFI
+188 RECATLHAVLAQAFI

-212 EALKQASQE
+212 EALKKASQE
-221 TKEKPKRGRYYYI
+221 TKEKPKRGRYYFI
-234 IGQLFEHLQQRDSA
+234 IGQLFEHLQQKDSA

-258 NWNIPRRLWVEAQI
+258 NWNVPRRLWVEAQV

-283 QKIEYTKKLRKME
+283 EKIAYTKKLRKME

-320 KPKGAT
+320 QPKAAT
-326 EYFLRSLEKNKDNDG
+326 NYFLRSLEKNKDNEG
-341 LRQRAHEH
+341 LRRRTHEH
-349 LADLYFKDKK
+349 LGELYFKDKK

-388 DNLAQITD
+388 DNLAQITA

-406 LSHIMKM
+406 LSRIMKM
-413 PKEEQVRYFQQH
+413 PKEEQIRYFERH
-425 IDSLKQQPQDKKAI
+425 IDSLKQQPATQQAVT
-439 SITDFGRT
+439 ITDFGRAT
-447 TTTQHQAPQ
+447 TPQQQNPQ
-456 EGFYFYIPQTVAYGK
+456 EGFYFYLPQTVAYGK

-479 DRPLVDNWRWS
+479 DRPLMDNWRWS
-490 NQLIAQQPAD
+490 NQLIAQQSTD
-500 TEKDSLSA
+500 VVTDSLAISQIS
-508 PKVSAE
+508 PE
-514 DYLSQLP
+514 DYLKKLPTP
-521 SETQLEQ
+521 SEFEQ

-560 LLSLTQNDKLKEKAL
+560 LLSLTHNDKLKEKTL

-582 EEKHP
+582 EKNP
-587 KEAEAYKE
+587 KEADAYKQQ
-595 RLLASFPNS
+595 LLTSFPNS
-604 EYAKPL
+604 EYAKPI

-616 NEKALQEQYQQLSD
+616 NEKELQEQYQRLSD

-635 QFAQVRDY
+635 QYAEVLAYLQA
-643 IDTHKADYKTSS
+643 HKTAYKTSS
-655 MAPDWDILRAK
+655 MGPDFDILKAK

-677 IRELEAIIQ
+677 IRELEAIVQ

-699 KLEILK
+699 KLKILK
-705 GTPQKPTFLGDEEAT
+705 GSSEKPTFLPDEEAT
-720 SWKLVLPALGEQ
+720 SWKVVLQGGLDEQ
-732 QLTQLKDYLE
+732 QLTQLKNYLE
-742 ENGFAYLSLS
+742 ENGFAYLTLS
-752 QDVYDDKEQFTV
+752 QDVYDDKEQFAV
-764 LHGFMSRQMAE
+764 LHGFMSKQMAE
-775 GFVQRINHYFQEKA
+775 GFVQRVNHYFQENA
-789 LAGKKK
+789 LKNKKK

-802 ENTMFFKDFFV
+802 ENTMFFKEFFV

-821 LQTFKNKEE
+821 LQAFKNKEE
-830 YIKIN
+830 YIKNN

>member
-1 MKLHKLSIYFLLI
+1 
-14 ALITG
+14 
-19 CTTKSDTYYNR
+19 
-30 QFRMIPTMYN
+30 MIPTMYN

-170 QLAVTDLE
+170 QLAVTALE
-178 KILQEEQPKR
+178 KIFEEEQPKR

-203 NLEAYPKAI
+203 NLESYPKAI

-221 TKEKPKRGRYYYI
+221 TKEKPKRGRYYFI
-234 IGQLFEHLQQRDSA
+234 IGQLFEHLQQKDSA

-258 NWNIPRRLWVEAQI
+258 NWNVPRRLWVEAQV

-283 QKIEYTKKLRKME
+283 EKIAYTKKLRKME

-320 KPKGAT
+320 QPKAAT
-326 EYFLRSLEKNKDNDG
+326 NYFLRSLEKNKDNEG
-341 LRQRAHEH
+341 LRRRTHEH
-349 LADLYFKDKK
+349 LGELYFKDKK

-388 DNLAQITD
+388 DNLAQITA

-406 LSHIMKM
+406 LSRIMKM
-413 PKEEQVRYFQQH
+413 PKEEQVRYFERH
-425 IDSLKQQPQDKKAI
+425 IDSLKQQPATQQAVT
-439 SITDFGRT
+439 ITDFGRAT
-447 TTTQHQAPQ
+447 TPQQQNPQ
-456 EGFYFYIPQTVAYGK
+456 EGFYFYLPQTVAYGK

-479 DRPLVDNWRWS
+479 DRPLMDNWRWS
-490 NQLIAQQPAD
+490 NQLIAQQSTD
-500 TEKDSLSA
+500 VVTDSLAISQIS
-508 PKVSAE
+508 PE
-514 DYLSQLP
+514 DYLKKLP
-521 SETQLEQ
+521 TSSELEQ

-560 LLSLTQNDKLKEKAL
+560 LLSLTHNDKLKEKTL

-582 EEKHP
+582 EKNP
-587 KEAEAYKE
+587 KEADAYKQQ
-595 RLLASFPNS
+595 LLTSFPNS
-604 EYAKPL
+604 EYAKPI

-616 NEKALQEQYQQLSD
+616 NEKELQEQYQRLSD

-635 QFAQVRDY
+635 QYAEVLAY
-643 IDTHKADYKTSS
+643 IQAHKTAYKTSS
-655 MAPDWDILRAK
+655 MGPDFDILKAK

-677 IRELEAIIQ
+677 IRELEAIVQ

-699 KLEILK
+699 KLKILK
-705 GTPQKPTFLGDEEAT
+705 GSSEKPTFLPDEEAT
-720 SWKLVLPALGEQ
+720 SWKVVLQGGLDEQ
-732 QLTQLKDYLE
+732 QLTQLKNYLE
-742 ENGFAYLSLS
+742 ENGFAYLTLS
-752 QDVYDDKEQFTV
+752 QDVYDDKEQFAV
-764 LHGFMSRQMAE
+764 LHGFMSKQMAE
-775 GFVQRINHYFQEKA
+775 GFVQRVNHYFQENA
-789 LAGKKK
+789 LKNKKK

-802 ENTMFFKDFFV
+802 ENTMFFKEFFV

-821 LQTFKNKEE
+821 LQAFKNKEE
-830 YIKIN
+830 YIKNN